1 MLSDKNAVLQVI
13 GSLMKKPSLLS
24 EKDKYNLQPNDFESR
39 FERYIFIAILNS
51 YNNGAQ
57 TLSEIDIDNYL
68 MEHKDQYLLFQQNNG
83 ISYLQDALDMST
95 PENFE
100 YYYNRI
106 KKFNCLK
113 DLKKSGF
120 DISEFYEENELNP
133 KQFEINQRFETLK
146 PKDIFD
152 GLKRRIYK
160 VEGEYVEGD
169 ASVTTD
175 VSVGIDE
182 LLEKLK
188 NSPDA
193 GARFQGKYFNT
204 VTRGARKGKYYLVS
218 LGSGVGK
225 ALPNSSTIPTPNG
238 WRTVKDIQ
246 VGDYLFDAMG
256 KPTKVLGVYPQGEK
270 EVWEVTFKD
279 GRTVK
284 CCGEH
289 LWSYFTDNQSKNQ
302 IIKRNFKTSTTKEL
316 SSMTLQDN
324 NGGYKI
330 FVPMQ
335 KAVEYSEKKHF
346 IPPYAFGLMLGDGS
360 FRFQENQ
367 KAFSYSSEN
376 EILPNE
382 IAILCGWNVKRN
394 SDKNYNWTFSYK
406 EKKNLRQKNVWVQ
419 DILIEHPELIGVKSE
434 DKFIPRNYLEDSVK
448 NRFALLNGLL
458 DSDGSVDEKG
468 RVSLFTISEQ
478 MKNDIVELARSL
490 GFKTHVRIDSHKKT
504 NICYDITI
512 TGTPEDKNKLF
523 RLPRKREKMNNWF
536 MKTNRKESNLGNP
549 IVSIAK
555 LKYSEEMTCFYVDNE
570 EHLFLAEDFCVTH
583 NTRFLVGE
591 ACYLAFPMRYSWET
605 MEWKI
610 TGNAEKT
617 LFIATEQTKE
627 EIQTMIVAYLTGI
640 NEDVILYGH
649 FTKEQQTV
657 IEEAKEVIKK
667 YKDNLMIVQIPMP
680 SVEVVKSVV
689 RQNCIVNDIKNVIFD
704 YIFSNPALLNEF
716 RDLKIR
722 EDVALLMLSTALK
735 DLAVEQDIFM
745 MSATQLNSNQD
756 TNEKGIKN
764 QNSIRGS
771 RAIVDKAD
779 IAMIGTL
786 VPDDQRDQIAPYV
799 AKYGMPT
806 QVFDVYKVRR
816 GKWTNL
822 KIWSNVDLGTCRR
835 SDVFVT
841 DSNIKEIE
849 VPVMEVNF
857 DDNYGQ
863 YDDFVRHLNSSHS
876 LPPRAEQTFSIQQDN
891 DLDSARSES
900 TETEEDEEEMDKQSP
915 YYWEKVVEENNKNG
929 ELFGGLL

>member
-24 EKDKYNLQPNDFESR
+24 EKDKYNLQPSDFESR

-51 YNNGAQ
+51 YTNGAQ
-57 TLSEIDIDNYL
+57 SLSEIDIDNYL

-152 GLKRRIYK
+152 GLKRKIYK
-160 VEGEYVEGD
+160 VEGEYTEGD
-169 ASVTTD
+169 ASITTD
-175 VSVGIDE
+175 VSDGIDE

-204 VTRGARKGKYYLVS
+204 VTRGARKGKYY
-218 LGSGVGK
+218 
-225 ALPNSSTIPTPNG
+225 
-238 WRTVKDIQ
+238 
-246 VGDYLFDAMG
+246 
-256 KPTKVLGVYPQGEK
+256 
-270 EVWEVTFKD
+270 
-279 GRTVK
+279 
-284 CCGEH
+284 
-289 LWSYFTDNQSKNQ
+289 
-302 IIKRNFKTSTTKEL
+302 
-316 SSMTLQDN
+316 
-324 NGGYKI
+324 
-330 FVPMQ
+330 
-335 KAVEYSEKKHF
+335 
-346 IPPYAFGLMLGDGS
+346 
-360 FRFQENQ
+360 
-367 KAFSYSSEN
+367 
-376 EILPNE
+376 
-382 IAILCGWNVKRN
+382 
-394 SDKNYNWTFSYK
+394 
-406 EKKNLRQKNVWVQ
+406 
-419 DILIEHPELIGVKSE
+419 
-434 DKFIPRNYLEDSVK
+434 
-448 NRFALLNGLL
+448 
-458 DSDGSVDEKG
+458 
-468 RVSLFTISEQ
+468 
-478 MKNDIVELARSL
+478 
-490 GFKTHVRIDSHKKT
+490 
-504 NICYDITI
+504 
-512 TGTPEDKNKLF
+512 
-523 RLPRKREKMNNWF
+523 
-536 MKTNRKESNLGNP
+536 
-549 IVSIAK
+549 IVSFPSGGGK
-555 LKYSEEMTCFYVDNE
+555 
-570 EHLFLAEDFCVTH
+570 
-583 NTRFLVGE
+583 TRLLLGE
-591 ACYLAFPMRYSWET
+591 ACYLAFPMRFSWET

-617 LFIATEQTKE
+617 LFIATEQAKE
-627 EIQTMIVAYLTGI
+627 EIQTMVVAYLTGI

-649 FTKEQQTV
+649 FTKEQQT
-657 IEEAKEVIKK
+657 IIDQAKEVIKK
-667 YKDNLMIVQIPMP
+667 YKNNLMIVQIPMP
-680 SVEVVKSVV
+680 SVEIVKSVI
-689 RQNCIVNDIKNVIFD
+689 RQNCIVNDTKNVFFD

-716 RDLKIR
+716 RDLRIR

-735 DLAVEQDIFM
+735 DLAVEQDVFM
-745 MSATQLNSNQD
+745 MSATQLNSSQD

-771 RAIVDKAD
+771 KSIVDKAD
-779 IAMIGTL
+779 IAMIGGL

-806 QVFDVYKVRR
+806 QVYDVYKVRR

-849 VPVMEVNF
+849 VPIMEVNF

-863 YDDFVRHLNSSHS
+863 YDEFVHYLNSSRPLS
-876 LPPRAEQTFSIQQDN
+876 PRADQTFSIQQDS
-891 DLDSARSES
+891 DLDSAHSES

-915 YYWEKVVEENNKNG
+915 YYWEKVVEENNKKG
-929 ELFGGLL
+929 DLFGGLL

>member
-1 MLSDKNAVLQVI
+1 MLSDKNAILQVI

-24 EKDKYNLQPNDFESR
+24 EKDKYNLQPSDFESR

-51 YNNGAQ
+51 YTNGAQ
-57 TLSEIDIDNYL
+57 SLSEIDIDNYL

-133 KQFEINQRFETLK
+133 RQFEINQRFETLK

-152 GLKRRIYK
+152 SLKRRIYK

-204 VTRGARKGKYYLVS
+204 VTRGARKGKYY
-218 LGSGVGK
+218 
-225 ALPNSSTIPTPNG
+225 
-238 WRTVKDIQ
+238 
-246 VGDYLFDAMG
+246 
-256 KPTKVLGVYPQGEK
+256 
-270 EVWEVTFKD
+270 
-279 GRTVK
+279 
-284 CCGEH
+284 
-289 LWSYFTDNQSKNQ
+289 
-302 IIKRNFKTSTTKEL
+302 
-316 SSMTLQDN
+316 
-324 NGGYKI
+324 
-330 FVPMQ
+330 
-335 KAVEYSEKKHF
+335 
-346 IPPYAFGLMLGDGS
+346 
-360 FRFQENQ
+360 
-367 KAFSYSSEN
+367 
-376 EILPNE
+376 
-382 IAILCGWNVKRN
+382 
-394 SDKNYNWTFSYK
+394 
-406 EKKNLRQKNVWVQ
+406 
-419 DILIEHPELIGVKSE
+419 
-434 DKFIPRNYLEDSVK
+434 
-448 NRFALLNGLL
+448 
-458 DSDGSVDEKG
+458 
-468 RVSLFTISEQ
+468 
-478 MKNDIVELARSL
+478 
-490 GFKTHVRIDSHKKT
+490 
-504 NICYDITI
+504 
-512 TGTPEDKNKLF
+512 
-523 RLPRKREKMNNWF
+523 
-536 MKTNRKESNLGNP
+536 
-549 IVSIAK
+549 IVSFPSGGGK
-555 LKYSEEMTCFYVDNE
+555 
-570 EHLFLAEDFCVTH
+570 
-583 NTRFLVGE
+583 TRLLLGE

-617 LFIATEQTKE
+617 LFIATEQAKE
-627 EIQTMIVAYLTGI
+627 EIQTMVVAYLTGI

-649 FTKEQQTV
+649 FTKEQQT
-657 IEEAKEVIKK
+657 IIDQAKEVIKK
-667 YKDNLMIVQIPMP
+667 YKNNLMIVQIPMP
-680 SVEVVKSVV
+680 SVEIVKSVI
-689 RQNCIVNDIKNVIFD
+689 RQNCIVNDTKNVFFD

-716 RDLKIR
+716 RDLRIR

-735 DLAVEQDIFM
+735 DLAVEQDVFM
-745 MSATQLNSNQD
+745 MSATQLNSSQD

-771 RAIVDKAD
+771 KSIVDKAD
-779 IAMIGTL
+779 IAMIGGL

-806 QVFDVYKVRR
+806 QVYDVYKVRR

-849 VPVMEVNF
+849 VPIMEVNF

-863 YDDFVRHLNSSHS
+863 YDEFVHYLNSSRS
-876 LPPRAEQTFSIQQDN
+876 LPSRADQTFSIQQDSV
-891 DLDSARSES
+891 LDSAHSES

-915 YYWEKVVEENNKNG
+915 YYWEKVVEENNKKG
-929 ELFGGLL
+929 DLFGGLL

>member
-24 EKDKYNLQPNDFESR
+24 EKDKYNLQPSDFESR

-51 YNNGAQ
+51 YTNGAQ
-57 TLSEIDIDNYL
+57 SLSEIDIDNYL

-152 GLKRRIYK
+152 GLKRKIYK
-160 VEGEYVEGD
+160 VEGEYTEGD
-169 ASVTTD
+169 ASITTD
-175 VSVGIDE
+175 ISDGIDE

-204 VTRGARKGKYYLVS
+204 VTRGARKGKYY
-218 LGSGVGK
+218 
-225 ALPNSSTIPTPNG
+225 
-238 WRTVKDIQ
+238 
-246 VGDYLFDAMG
+246 
-256 KPTKVLGVYPQGEK
+256 
-270 EVWEVTFKD
+270 
-279 GRTVK
+279 
-284 CCGEH
+284 
-289 LWSYFTDNQSKNQ
+289 
-302 IIKRNFKTSTTKEL
+302 
-316 SSMTLQDN
+316 
-324 NGGYKI
+324 
-330 FVPMQ
+330 
-335 KAVEYSEKKHF
+335 
-346 IPPYAFGLMLGDGS
+346 
-360 FRFQENQ
+360 
-367 KAFSYSSEN
+367 
-376 EILPNE
+376 
-382 IAILCGWNVKRN
+382 
-394 SDKNYNWTFSYK
+394 
-406 EKKNLRQKNVWVQ
+406 
-419 DILIEHPELIGVKSE
+419 
-434 DKFIPRNYLEDSVK
+434 
-448 NRFALLNGLL
+448 
-458 DSDGSVDEKG
+458 
-468 RVSLFTISEQ
+468 
-478 MKNDIVELARSL
+478 
-490 GFKTHVRIDSHKKT
+490 
-504 NICYDITI
+504 
-512 TGTPEDKNKLF
+512 
-523 RLPRKREKMNNWF
+523 
-536 MKTNRKESNLGNP
+536 
-549 IVSIAK
+549 IVSFPSGGGK
-555 LKYSEEMTCFYVDNE
+555 
-570 EHLFLAEDFCVTH
+570 
-583 NTRFLVGE
+583 TRLLLGE
-591 ACYLAFPMRYSWET
+591 ACYLAFPMRFSWET

-617 LFIATEQTKE
+617 LFIATEQAKE
-627 EIQTMIVAYLTGI
+627 EIQTMVVAYLTGI

-649 FTKEQQTV
+649 FTKEQQT
-657 IEEAKEVIKK
+657 IIDQAKEVIKK
-667 YKDNLMIVQIPMP
+667 YKNNLMIVQIPMP
-680 SVEVVKSVV
+680 SVEIVKSVI
-689 RQNCIVNDIKNVIFD
+689 RQNCIVNDTKNVFFD

-716 RDLKIR
+716 RDLRIR

-735 DLAVEQDIFM
+735 DLAVEQDVFM
-745 MSATQLNSNQD
+745 MSATQLNSSQD

-771 RAIVDKAD
+771 KSIVDKAD
-779 IAMIGTL
+779 IAMIGGL

-806 QVFDVYKVRR
+806 QVYDVYKVRR

-849 VPVMEVNF
+849 VPIMEVNF

-863 YDDFVRHLNSSHS
+863 YDEFVHHLNSSRS
-876 LPPRAEQTFSIQQDN
+876 LPSRADQTFSIQQDSG
-891 DLDSARSES
+891 LDSARSES

-915 YYWEKVVEENNKNG
+915 YYWEKVVEENNKKG
-929 ELFGGLL
+929 DLFGGLL

>member
-51 YNNGAQ
+51 YTNGAQ

-169 ASVTTD
+169 ASITTD

-218 LGSGVGK
+218 FPSGGGK
-225 ALPNSSTIPTPNG
+225 T
-238 WRTVKDIQ
+238 R
-246 VGDYLFDAMG
+246 
-256 KPTKVLGVYPQGEK
+256 
-270 EVWEVTFKD
+270 
-279 GRTVK
+279 
-284 CCGEH
+284 
-289 LWSYFTDNQSKNQ
+289 
-302 IIKRNFKTSTTKEL
+302 
-316 SSMTLQDN
+316 
-324 NGGYKI
+324 
-330 FVPMQ
+330 
-335 KAVEYSEKKHF
+335 
-346 IPPYAFGLMLGDGS
+346 
-360 FRFQENQ
+360 
-367 KAFSYSSEN
+367 
-376 EILPNE
+376 
-382 IAILCGWNVKRN
+382 
-394 SDKNYNWTFSYK
+394 
-406 EKKNLRQKNVWVQ
+406 
-419 DILIEHPELIGVKSE
+419 
-434 DKFIPRNYLEDSVK
+434 
-448 NRFALLNGLL
+448 LLL
-458 DSDGSVDEKG
+458 
-468 RVSLFTISEQ
+468 
-478 MKNDIVELARSL
+478 
-490 GFKTHVRIDSHKKT
+490 
-504 NICYDITI
+504 
-512 TGTPEDKNKLF
+512 
-523 RLPRKREKMNNWF
+523 
-536 MKTNRKESNLGNP
+536 
-549 IVSIAK
+549 
-555 LKYSEEMTCFYVDNE
+555 
-570 EHLFLAEDFCVTH
+570 
-583 NTRFLVGE
+583 GE

-649 FTKEQQTV
+649 FTKEQQT
-657 IEEAKEVIKK
+657 IIDQAKEVIKK
-667 YKDNLMIVQIPMP
+667 YKNNLMIVQIPMP
-680 SVEVVKSVV
+680 SVEIVKSVV
-689 RQNCIVNDIKNVIFD
+689 RQNCIVNDIKNVFFD

-735 DLAVEQDIFM
+735 DLAVEQDVFM
-745 MSATQLNSNQD
+745 MSATQLNSSQD

-771 RAIVDKAD
+771 KSIVDKAD
-779 IAMIGTL
+779 IAMIGGL

-806 QVFDVYKVRR
+806 QVYDVYKVRR

-841 DSNIKEIE
+841 DSSIKEIE
-849 VPVMEVNF
+849 VPIMEVNF

-863 YDDFVRHLNSSHS
+863 YDEFVHHLNSSRS
-876 LPPRAEQTFSIQQDN
+876 LSPRADQTFSIQQN
-891 DLDSARSES
+891 NVLDSAHSES

-929 ELFGGLL
+929 VLFGGLL

>member
-1 MLSDKNAVLQVI
+1 
-13 GSLMKKPSLLS
+13 MKKPSLLS
-24 EKDKYNLQPNDFESR
+24 EKDKYNLQPSDFESR

-51 YNNGAQ
+51 YTNGAQ
-57 TLSEIDIDNYL
+57 SLSEIDIDNYL

-133 KQFEINQRFETLK
+133 RQFEINQRFETLK

-204 VTRGARKGKYYLVS
+204 VTRGARKGKYY
-218 LGSGVGK
+218 
-225 ALPNSSTIPTPNG
+225 
-238 WRTVKDIQ
+238 
-246 VGDYLFDAMG
+246 
-256 KPTKVLGVYPQGEK
+256 
-270 EVWEVTFKD
+270 
-279 GRTVK
+279 
-284 CCGEH
+284 
-289 LWSYFTDNQSKNQ
+289 
-302 IIKRNFKTSTTKEL
+302 
-316 SSMTLQDN
+316 
-324 NGGYKI
+324 
-330 FVPMQ
+330 
-335 KAVEYSEKKHF
+335 
-346 IPPYAFGLMLGDGS
+346 
-360 FRFQENQ
+360 
-367 KAFSYSSEN
+367 
-376 EILPNE
+376 
-382 IAILCGWNVKRN
+382 
-394 SDKNYNWTFSYK
+394 
-406 EKKNLRQKNVWVQ
+406 
-419 DILIEHPELIGVKSE
+419 
-434 DKFIPRNYLEDSVK
+434 
-448 NRFALLNGLL
+448 
-458 DSDGSVDEKG
+458 
-468 RVSLFTISEQ
+468 
-478 MKNDIVELARSL
+478 
-490 GFKTHVRIDSHKKT
+490 
-504 NICYDITI
+504 
-512 TGTPEDKNKLF
+512 
-523 RLPRKREKMNNWF
+523 
-536 MKTNRKESNLGNP
+536 
-549 IVSIAK
+549 IVSFPSGGGK
-555 LKYSEEMTCFYVDNE
+555 
-570 EHLFLAEDFCVTH
+570 
-583 NTRFLVGE
+583 TRLLLGE

-617 LFIATEQTKE
+617 LFIATEQAKE
-627 EIQTMIVAYLTGI
+627 EIQTMVVAYLTGI

-649 FTKEQQTV
+649 FTKEQQT
-657 IEEAKEVIKK
+657 IIDQAKEVIKK
-667 YKDNLMIVQIPMP
+667 YKNNLMIVQIPMP
-680 SVEVVKSVV
+680 SVEIVKSVI
-689 RQNCIVNDIKNVIFD
+689 RQNCIVNDTKNVFFD

-716 RDLKIR
+716 RDLRIR

-735 DLAVEQDIFM
+735 DLAVEQDVFM
-745 MSATQLNSNQD
+745 MSATQLNSSQD

-771 RAIVDKAD
+771 KSIVDKAD
-779 IAMIGTL
+779 IAMIGGL

-806 QVFDVYKVRR
+806 QVYDVYKVRR

-849 VPVMEVNF
+849 VPIMEVNF

-863 YDDFVRHLNSSHS
+863 YDEFVHHLNSSRS
-876 LPPRAEQTFSIQQDN
+876 LPSRADQTFSIQQDS

-915 YYWEKVVEENNKNG
+915 YYWEKVVEENNKKG
-929 ELFGGLL
+929 DLFGGLL

>member
-1 MLSDKNAVLQVI
+1 
-13 GSLMKKPSLLS
+13 MKKPSLLS
-24 EKDKYNLQPNDFESR
+24 EKDKYNLQPSDFESR

-51 YNNGAQ
+51 YTNGAQ
-57 TLSEIDIDNYL
+57 SLSEIDIDNYL

-133 KQFEINQRFETLK
+133 RQFEINQRFETLK

-152 GLKRRIYK
+152 SLKRRIYK

-169 ASVTTD
+169 ASITTD

-204 VTRGARKGKYYLVS
+204 VTRGARKGKYY
-218 LGSGVGK
+218 
-225 ALPNSSTIPTPNG
+225 
-238 WRTVKDIQ
+238 
-246 VGDYLFDAMG
+246 
-256 KPTKVLGVYPQGEK
+256 
-270 EVWEVTFKD
+270 
-279 GRTVK
+279 
-284 CCGEH
+284 
-289 LWSYFTDNQSKNQ
+289 
-302 IIKRNFKTSTTKEL
+302 
-316 SSMTLQDN
+316 
-324 NGGYKI
+324 
-330 FVPMQ
+330 
-335 KAVEYSEKKHF
+335 
-346 IPPYAFGLMLGDGS
+346 
-360 FRFQENQ
+360 
-367 KAFSYSSEN
+367 
-376 EILPNE
+376 
-382 IAILCGWNVKRN
+382 
-394 SDKNYNWTFSYK
+394 
-406 EKKNLRQKNVWVQ
+406 
-419 DILIEHPELIGVKSE
+419 
-434 DKFIPRNYLEDSVK
+434 
-448 NRFALLNGLL
+448 
-458 DSDGSVDEKG
+458 
-468 RVSLFTISEQ
+468 
-478 MKNDIVELARSL
+478 
-490 GFKTHVRIDSHKKT
+490 
-504 NICYDITI
+504 
-512 TGTPEDKNKLF
+512 
-523 RLPRKREKMNNWF
+523 
-536 MKTNRKESNLGNP
+536 
-549 IVSIAK
+549 IVSFPSGGGK
-555 LKYSEEMTCFYVDNE
+555 
-570 EHLFLAEDFCVTH
+570 
-583 NTRFLVGE
+583 TRLLLGE

-617 LFIATEQTKE
+617 LFIATEQAKE
-627 EIQTMIVAYLTGI
+627 EIQTMVVAYLTGI

-649 FTKEQQTV
+649 FTKEQQT
-657 IEEAKEVIKK
+657 IIDQAKEVIKK
-667 YKDNLMIVQIPMP
+667 YKNNLMIVQIPMP
-680 SVEVVKSVV
+680 SVEIVKSVI
-689 RQNCIVNDIKNVIFD
+689 RQNCIVNDTKNVFFD

-716 RDLKIR
+716 RDLRIR

-735 DLAVEQDIFM
+735 DLAVEQDVFM
-745 MSATQLNSNQD
+745 MSATQLNSSQD

-771 RAIVDKAD
+771 KSIVDKAD
-779 IAMIGTL
+779 IAMIGGL

-806 QVFDVYKVRR
+806 QVYDVYKVRR

-849 VPVMEVNF
+849 VPIMEVNF

-863 YDDFVRHLNSSHS
+863 YDEFVHHLNSSRS
-876 LPPRAEQTFSIQQDN
+876 LPSRADQTFSIQQDSG
-891 DLDSARSES
+891 LDSARSES
-900 TETEEDEEEMDKQSP
+900 TEIEEDEEEMDKQSP
-915 YYWEKVVEENNKNG
+915 YYWEKVVEENNKKG
-929 ELFGGLL
+929 DLFGGLL

>member
-1 MLSDKNAVLQVI
+1 
-13 GSLMKKPSLLS
+13 MKKPSLLS
-24 EKDKYNLQPNDFESR
+24 EKDKYNLQPSDFESR

-51 YNNGAQ
+51 YTNGAQ
-57 TLSEIDIDNYL
+57 SLSEIDIDNYL

-133 KQFEINQRFETLK
+133 RQFEINQRFETLK

-152 GLKRRIYK
+152 GLKRKIYK
-160 VEGEYVEGD
+160 VEGEYTEGD
-169 ASVTTD
+169 ASITTD

-204 VTRGARKGKYYLVS
+204 VTRGARKGKYY
-218 LGSGVGK
+218 
-225 ALPNSSTIPTPNG
+225 
-238 WRTVKDIQ
+238 
-246 VGDYLFDAMG
+246 
-256 KPTKVLGVYPQGEK
+256 
-270 EVWEVTFKD
+270 
-279 GRTVK
+279 
-284 CCGEH
+284 
-289 LWSYFTDNQSKNQ
+289 
-302 IIKRNFKTSTTKEL
+302 
-316 SSMTLQDN
+316 
-324 NGGYKI
+324 
-330 FVPMQ
+330 
-335 KAVEYSEKKHF
+335 
-346 IPPYAFGLMLGDGS
+346 
-360 FRFQENQ
+360 
-367 KAFSYSSEN
+367 
-376 EILPNE
+376 
-382 IAILCGWNVKRN
+382 
-394 SDKNYNWTFSYK
+394 
-406 EKKNLRQKNVWVQ
+406 
-419 DILIEHPELIGVKSE
+419 
-434 DKFIPRNYLEDSVK
+434 
-448 NRFALLNGLL
+448 
-458 DSDGSVDEKG
+458 
-468 RVSLFTISEQ
+468 
-478 MKNDIVELARSL
+478 
-490 GFKTHVRIDSHKKT
+490 
-504 NICYDITI
+504 
-512 TGTPEDKNKLF
+512 
-523 RLPRKREKMNNWF
+523 
-536 MKTNRKESNLGNP
+536 
-549 IVSIAK
+549 IVSFPSGGGK
-555 LKYSEEMTCFYVDNE
+555 
-570 EHLFLAEDFCVTH
+570 
-583 NTRFLVGE
+583 TRLLLGE

-617 LFIATEQTKE
+617 LFIATEQAKE
-627 EIQTMIVAYLTGI
+627 EIQTMVVAYLTGI

-649 FTKEQQTV
+649 FTKEQQT
-657 IEEAKEVIKK
+657 IIDQAKEVIKK
-667 YKDNLMIVQIPMP
+667 YKNNLMIVQIPMP
-680 SVEVVKSVV
+680 SVEIVKSVI
-689 RQNCIVNDIKNVIFD
+689 RQNCIINDTKNVFFD

-716 RDLKIR
+716 RDLRIR

-735 DLAVEQDIFM
+735 DLAVEQDVFM
-745 MSATQLNSNQD
+745 MSATQLNSSQD

-771 RAIVDKAD
+771 KSIVDKAD
-779 IAMIGTL
+779 IAMIGGL

-806 QVFDVYKVRR
+806 QVYDVYKVRR

-849 VPVMEVNF
+849 VPIMEVNF

-863 YDDFVRHLNSSHS
+863 YDEFVHHLNSSRS
-876 LPPRAEQTFSIQQDN
+876 LPSRADQTFSIQQDS

-915 YYWEKVVEENNKNG
+915 YYWEKVVEENNKKG
-929 ELFGGLL
+929 DLFGGLL

>member
-100 YYYNRI
+100 YYYNRL

-169 ASVTTD
+169 ASITTD

-218 LGSGVGK
+218 FPSGGGK
-225 ALPNSSTIPTPNG
+225 T
-238 WRTVKDIQ
+238 R
-246 VGDYLFDAMG
+246 
-256 KPTKVLGVYPQGEK
+256 
-270 EVWEVTFKD
+270 
-279 GRTVK
+279 
-284 CCGEH
+284 
-289 LWSYFTDNQSKNQ
+289 
-302 IIKRNFKTSTTKEL
+302 
-316 SSMTLQDN
+316 
-324 NGGYKI
+324 
-330 FVPMQ
+330 
-335 KAVEYSEKKHF
+335 
-346 IPPYAFGLMLGDGS
+346 
-360 FRFQENQ
+360 
-367 KAFSYSSEN
+367 
-376 EILPNE
+376 
-382 IAILCGWNVKRN
+382 
-394 SDKNYNWTFSYK
+394 
-406 EKKNLRQKNVWVQ
+406 
-419 DILIEHPELIGVKSE
+419 
-434 DKFIPRNYLEDSVK
+434 
-448 NRFALLNGLL
+448 LLL
-458 DSDGSVDEKG
+458 
-468 RVSLFTISEQ
+468 
-478 MKNDIVELARSL
+478 
-490 GFKTHVRIDSHKKT
+490 
-504 NICYDITI
+504 
-512 TGTPEDKNKLF
+512 
-523 RLPRKREKMNNWF
+523 
-536 MKTNRKESNLGNP
+536 
-549 IVSIAK
+549 
-555 LKYSEEMTCFYVDNE
+555 
-570 EHLFLAEDFCVTH
+570 
-583 NTRFLVGE
+583 GE

-610 TGNAEKT
+610 TGNSEKT

-649 FTKEQQTV
+649 FTKEQQTI

-667 YKDNLMIVQIPMP
+667 YKNNLMIVQIPMP
-680 SVEVVKSVV
+680 SVEIVKSVV
-689 RQNCIVNDIKNVIFD
+689 RQNCIINDIKNVFFD

-735 DLAVEQDIFM
+735 DLAVEQDVFM
-745 MSATQLNSNQD
+745 MSATQLNSSQD

-771 RAIVDKAD
+771 KSIVDKAD
-779 IAMIGTL
+779 IAMIGGL

-806 QVFDVYKVRR
+806 QVYDVYKVRR

-863 YDDFVRHLNSSHS
+863 YDDFVRHVNSSHT
-876 LPPRAEQTFSIQQDN
+876 LPPRAEQSFSIQQDSN
-891 DLDSARSES
+891 LDSAHDES
-900 TETEEDEEEMDKQSP
+900 TETEDNEEEMDKQSP

>member
-169 ASVTTD
+169 ASITTD

-204 VTRGARKGKYYLVS
+204 VTRGARKGKYY
-218 LGSGVGK
+218 
-225 ALPNSSTIPTPNG
+225 
-238 WRTVKDIQ
+238 
-246 VGDYLFDAMG
+246 
-256 KPTKVLGVYPQGEK
+256 
-270 EVWEVTFKD
+270 
-279 GRTVK
+279 
-284 CCGEH
+284 
-289 LWSYFTDNQSKNQ
+289 
-302 IIKRNFKTSTTKEL
+302 
-316 SSMTLQDN
+316 
-324 NGGYKI
+324 
-330 FVPMQ
+330 
-335 KAVEYSEKKHF
+335 
-346 IPPYAFGLMLGDGS
+346 
-360 FRFQENQ
+360 
-367 KAFSYSSEN
+367 
-376 EILPNE
+376 
-382 IAILCGWNVKRN
+382 
-394 SDKNYNWTFSYK
+394 
-406 EKKNLRQKNVWVQ
+406 
-419 DILIEHPELIGVKSE
+419 
-434 DKFIPRNYLEDSVK
+434 
-448 NRFALLNGLL
+448 
-458 DSDGSVDEKG
+458 
-468 RVSLFTISEQ
+468 
-478 MKNDIVELARSL
+478 
-490 GFKTHVRIDSHKKT
+490 
-504 NICYDITI
+504 
-512 TGTPEDKNKLF
+512 
-523 RLPRKREKMNNWF
+523 
-536 MKTNRKESNLGNP
+536 
-549 IVSIAK
+549 IVSFPSGGGK
-555 LKYSEEMTCFYVDNE
+555 
-570 EHLFLAEDFCVTH
+570 
-583 NTRFLVGE
+583 TRLLLGE

-610 TGNAEKT
+610 TGNSEKT

-649 FTKEQQTV
+649 FTKEQQTI

-667 YKDNLMIVQIPMP
+667 YKNNLMIVQIPMP
-680 SVEVVKSVV
+680 SVEIVKSVV
-689 RQNCIVNDIKNVIFD
+689 RQNCIINDIKNVFFD

-735 DLAVEQDIFM
+735 DLAVEQDVFM
-745 MSATQLNSNQD
+745 MSATQLNSSQD

-771 RAIVDKAD
+771 KSIVDKAD
-779 IAMIGTL
+779 IAMIGGL

-806 QVFDVYKVRR
+806 QVYDVYKVRR

-863 YDDFVRHLNSSHS
+863 YDDFVRHLNSNHS
-876 LPPRAEQTFSIQQDN
+876 LPSRAEQTFSIQQDN
-891 DLDSARSES
+891 DLDSAHDES
-900 TETEEDEEEMDKQSP
+900 IETEDNEEEMDKQSP

>member
-51 YNNGAQ
+51 YTNGAQ

-169 ASVTTD
+169 ASITTD

-218 LGSGVGK
+218 FPSGGGK
-225 ALPNSSTIPTPNG
+225 T
-238 WRTVKDIQ
+238 R
-246 VGDYLFDAMG
+246 
-256 KPTKVLGVYPQGEK
+256 
-270 EVWEVTFKD
+270 
-279 GRTVK
+279 
-284 CCGEH
+284 
-289 LWSYFTDNQSKNQ
+289 
-302 IIKRNFKTSTTKEL
+302 
-316 SSMTLQDN
+316 
-324 NGGYKI
+324 
-330 FVPMQ
+330 
-335 KAVEYSEKKHF
+335 
-346 IPPYAFGLMLGDGS
+346 
-360 FRFQENQ
+360 
-367 KAFSYSSEN
+367 
-376 EILPNE
+376 
-382 IAILCGWNVKRN
+382 
-394 SDKNYNWTFSYK
+394 
-406 EKKNLRQKNVWVQ
+406 
-419 DILIEHPELIGVKSE
+419 
-434 DKFIPRNYLEDSVK
+434 
-448 NRFALLNGLL
+448 LLL
-458 DSDGSVDEKG
+458 
-468 RVSLFTISEQ
+468 
-478 MKNDIVELARSL
+478 
-490 GFKTHVRIDSHKKT
+490 
-504 NICYDITI
+504 
-512 TGTPEDKNKLF
+512 
-523 RLPRKREKMNNWF
+523 
-536 MKTNRKESNLGNP
+536 
-549 IVSIAK
+549 
-555 LKYSEEMTCFYVDNE
+555 
-570 EHLFLAEDFCVTH
+570 
-583 NTRFLVGE
+583 GE

-649 FTKEQQTV
+649 FTKEQQT
-657 IEEAKEVIKK
+657 IIDQAKEVIKK
-667 YKDNLMIVQIPMP
+667 YKNNLMIVQIPMP
-680 SVEVVKSVV
+680 SVEIVKSVV
-689 RQNCIVNDIKNVIFD
+689 RQNCIVNDIKNVFFD

-745 MSATQLNSNQD
+745 MSATQLNSSQD

-771 RAIVDKAD
+771 KSIVDKAD
-779 IAMIGTL
+779 IAMIGGL

-806 QVFDVYKVRR
+806 QVYDVYKVRR

-841 DSNIKEIE
+841 DSSIKEIE
-849 VPVMEVNF
+849 VPIMEVNF

-863 YDDFVRHLNSSHS
+863 YDEFVHHLNSSRS
-876 LPPRAEQTFSIQQDN
+876 LSPRADQTFSIQQDN
-891 DLDSARSES
+891 VLDSAHSES

-929 ELFGGLL
+929 VLFGGLL

>member
-1 MLSDKNAVLQVI
+1 
-13 GSLMKKPSLLS
+13 MKKPSLLS
-24 EKDKYNLQPNDFESR
+24 EKDKYNLQPSDFESR

-51 YNNGAQ
+51 YTNGAQ
-57 TLSEIDIDNYL
+57 SLSEIDIDNYL

-169 ASVTTD
+169 ASITTD

-204 VTRGARKGKYYLVS
+204 VTRGARKGKYY
-218 LGSGVGK
+218 
-225 ALPNSSTIPTPNG
+225 
-238 WRTVKDIQ
+238 
-246 VGDYLFDAMG
+246 
-256 KPTKVLGVYPQGEK
+256 
-270 EVWEVTFKD
+270 
-279 GRTVK
+279 
-284 CCGEH
+284 
-289 LWSYFTDNQSKNQ
+289 
-302 IIKRNFKTSTTKEL
+302 
-316 SSMTLQDN
+316 
-324 NGGYKI
+324 
-330 FVPMQ
+330 
-335 KAVEYSEKKHF
+335 
-346 IPPYAFGLMLGDGS
+346 
-360 FRFQENQ
+360 
-367 KAFSYSSEN
+367 
-376 EILPNE
+376 
-382 IAILCGWNVKRN
+382 
-394 SDKNYNWTFSYK
+394 
-406 EKKNLRQKNVWVQ
+406 
-419 DILIEHPELIGVKSE
+419 
-434 DKFIPRNYLEDSVK
+434 
-448 NRFALLNGLL
+448 
-458 DSDGSVDEKG
+458 
-468 RVSLFTISEQ
+468 
-478 MKNDIVELARSL
+478 
-490 GFKTHVRIDSHKKT
+490 
-504 NICYDITI
+504 
-512 TGTPEDKNKLF
+512 
-523 RLPRKREKMNNWF
+523 
-536 MKTNRKESNLGNP
+536 
-549 IVSIAK
+549 IVSFPSGGGK
-555 LKYSEEMTCFYVDNE
+555 
-570 EHLFLAEDFCVTH
+570 
-583 NTRFLVGE
+583 TRLLLGE

-617 LFIATEQTKE
+617 LFIATEQAKE
-627 EIQTMIVAYLTGI
+627 EIQTMVVAYLTGI

-649 FTKEQQTV
+649 FTKEQQT
-657 IEEAKEVIKK
+657 IIDQAKEVIKK
-667 YKDNLMIVQIPMP
+667 YKNNLMIVQIPMP
-680 SVEVVKSVV
+680 SVEIVKSVI
-689 RQNCIVNDIKNVIFD
+689 RQNCIVNDTKNVFFD

-716 RDLKIR
+716 RDLRIR

-735 DLAVEQDIFM
+735 DLAVEQDVFM
-745 MSATQLNSNQD
+745 MSATQLNSSQD

-771 RAIVDKAD
+771 KSIVDKAD
-779 IAMIGTL
+779 IAMIGGL

-806 QVFDVYKVRR
+806 QVYDVYKVRR

-849 VPVMEVNF
+849 VPIMEVNF

-863 YDDFVRHLNSSHS
+863 YDDFVHHLNSSRS
-876 LPPRAEQTFSIQQDN
+876 LPSRADQTFSIQQDN
-891 DLDSARSES
+891 NLNSARSES

-915 YYWEKVVEENNKNG
+915 YYWEKVVEENNKKG
-929 ELFGGLL
+929 DLFGGLL

>member
-1 MLSDKNAVLQVI
+1 MLSDKNAILQVI

-24 EKDKYNLQPNDFESR
+24 EKDKYNLQPSDFESR

-51 YNNGAQ
+51 YTNGAQ
-57 TLSEIDIDNYL
+57 SLSEIDIDNYL

-106 KKFNCLK
+106 KKFNCLR

-204 VTRGARKGKYYLVS
+204 VTRGARKGKYY
-218 LGSGVGK
+218 
-225 ALPNSSTIPTPNG
+225 
-238 WRTVKDIQ
+238 
-246 VGDYLFDAMG
+246 
-256 KPTKVLGVYPQGEK
+256 
-270 EVWEVTFKD
+270 
-279 GRTVK
+279 
-284 CCGEH
+284 
-289 LWSYFTDNQSKNQ
+289 
-302 IIKRNFKTSTTKEL
+302 
-316 SSMTLQDN
+316 
-324 NGGYKI
+324 
-330 FVPMQ
+330 
-335 KAVEYSEKKHF
+335 
-346 IPPYAFGLMLGDGS
+346 
-360 FRFQENQ
+360 
-367 KAFSYSSEN
+367 
-376 EILPNE
+376 
-382 IAILCGWNVKRN
+382 
-394 SDKNYNWTFSYK
+394 
-406 EKKNLRQKNVWVQ
+406 
-419 DILIEHPELIGVKSE
+419 
-434 DKFIPRNYLEDSVK
+434 
-448 NRFALLNGLL
+448 
-458 DSDGSVDEKG
+458 
-468 RVSLFTISEQ
+468 
-478 MKNDIVELARSL
+478 
-490 GFKTHVRIDSHKKT
+490 
-504 NICYDITI
+504 
-512 TGTPEDKNKLF
+512 
-523 RLPRKREKMNNWF
+523 
-536 MKTNRKESNLGNP
+536 
-549 IVSIAK
+549 IVSFPSGGGK
-555 LKYSEEMTCFYVDNE
+555 
-570 EHLFLAEDFCVTH
+570 
-583 NTRFLVGE
+583 TRLLLGE

-617 LFIATEQTKE
+617 LFIATEQAKE
-627 EIQTMIVAYLTGI
+627 EIQTMVVAYLTGI

-649 FTKEQQTV
+649 FTKEQQT
-657 IEEAKEVIKK
+657 IIDQAKEVIKK

-680 SVEVVKSVV
+680 SVEIVKSVI
-689 RQNCIVNDIKNVIFD
+689 RQNCIVNDTKNVFFD

-716 RDLKIR
+716 RDLRIR

-735 DLAVEQDIFM
+735 DLAVEQDVFM
-745 MSATQLNSNQD
+745 MSATQLNSSQD

-771 RAIVDKAD
+771 KSIVDKAD
-779 IAMIGTL
+779 IAMIGGL

-806 QVFDVYKVRR
+806 QVYDVYKVRR

-849 VPVMEVNF
+849 VPIMEVNF

-863 YDDFVRHLNSSHS
+863 YDEFVHHLNSSRS
-876 LPPRAEQTFSIQQDN
+876 LPSRADQTFSIQQDS
-891 DLDSARSES
+891 DLDSAHSES

-915 YYWEKVVEENNKNG
+915 YYWEKVVEENNKKG
-929 ELFGGLL
+929 DLFGGLL

>member
-24 EKDKYNLQPNDFESR
+24 EKDKYNLQPSDFESR

-51 YNNGAQ
+51 YTNGAQ
-57 TLSEIDIDNYL
+57 SLSEIDIDNYL

-133 KQFEINQRFETLK
+133 RQFEINQRFETLK

-152 GLKRRIYK
+152 SLKRKIYK
-160 VEGEYVEGD
+160 VEGEYTEGD
-169 ASVTTD
+169 ASITTD
-175 VSVGIDE
+175 ISVGIDE

-204 VTRGARKGKYYLVS
+204 VTRGARKGKYY
-218 LGSGVGK
+218 
-225 ALPNSSTIPTPNG
+225 
-238 WRTVKDIQ
+238 
-246 VGDYLFDAMG
+246 
-256 KPTKVLGVYPQGEK
+256 
-270 EVWEVTFKD
+270 
-279 GRTVK
+279 
-284 CCGEH
+284 
-289 LWSYFTDNQSKNQ
+289 
-302 IIKRNFKTSTTKEL
+302 
-316 SSMTLQDN
+316 
-324 NGGYKI
+324 
-330 FVPMQ
+330 
-335 KAVEYSEKKHF
+335 
-346 IPPYAFGLMLGDGS
+346 
-360 FRFQENQ
+360 
-367 KAFSYSSEN
+367 
-376 EILPNE
+376 
-382 IAILCGWNVKRN
+382 
-394 SDKNYNWTFSYK
+394 
-406 EKKNLRQKNVWVQ
+406 
-419 DILIEHPELIGVKSE
+419 
-434 DKFIPRNYLEDSVK
+434 
-448 NRFALLNGLL
+448 
-458 DSDGSVDEKG
+458 
-468 RVSLFTISEQ
+468 
-478 MKNDIVELARSL
+478 
-490 GFKTHVRIDSHKKT
+490 
-504 NICYDITI
+504 
-512 TGTPEDKNKLF
+512 
-523 RLPRKREKMNNWF
+523 
-536 MKTNRKESNLGNP
+536 
-549 IVSIAK
+549 IVSFPSGGGK
-555 LKYSEEMTCFYVDNE
+555 
-570 EHLFLAEDFCVTH
+570 
-583 NTRFLVGE
+583 TRLLLGE
-591 ACYLAFPMRYSWET
+591 ACYLAFPMRFSWET

-617 LFIATEQTKE
+617 LFIATEQAKE
-627 EIQTMIVAYLTGI
+627 EIQTMVVAYLTGI

-649 FTKEQQTV
+649 FTKEQQT
-657 IEEAKEVIKK
+657 IIDQAKEVIKK
-667 YKDNLMIVQIPMP
+667 YKNNLMIVQIPMP
-680 SVEVVKSVV
+680 SVEIVKSVI
-689 RQNCIVNDIKNVIFD
+689 RQNCIVNDTKNVFFD

-716 RDLKIR
+716 RDLRIR

-735 DLAVEQDIFM
+735 DLAVEQDVFM
-745 MSATQLNSNQD
+745 MSATQLNSSQD

-771 RAIVDKAD
+771 KSIVDKAD
-779 IAMIGTL
+779 IAMIGGL

-806 QVFDVYKVRR
+806 QVYDVYKVRR

-849 VPVMEVNF
+849 VPIMEVNF

-863 YDDFVRHLNSSHS
+863 YDEFVHHLNSSRS
-876 LPPRAEQTFSIQQDN
+876 LPSRADQTFSIQQDSG
-891 DLDSARSES
+891 LDSARSES

-915 YYWEKVVEENNKNG
+915 YYWEKVVEENNKKG
-929 ELFGGLL
+929 DLFGGLL

>member
-1 MLSDKNAVLQVI
+1 MLSDKNAILQVI
-13 GSLMKKPSLLS
+13 GSLMKQPSLLS
-24 EKDKYNLQPNDFESR
+24 EKDKYNLQPSDFESR

-51 YNNGAQ
+51 YSNGAQ

-133 KQFEINQRFETLK
+133 RQFEINQRFETLK

-169 ASVTTD
+169 ASITTD

-225 ALPNSSTIPTPNG
+225 S
-238 WRTVKDIQ
+238 
-246 VGDYLFDAMG
+246 
-256 KPTKVLGVYPQGEK
+256 
-270 EVWEVTFKD
+270 
-279 GRTVK
+279 
-284 CCGEH
+284 
-289 LWSYFTDNQSKNQ
+289 
-302 IIKRNFKTSTTKEL
+302 
-316 SSMTLQDN
+316 
-324 NGGYKI
+324 
-330 FVPMQ
+330 
-335 KAVEYSEKKHF
+335 
-346 IPPYAFGLMLGDGS
+346 
-360 FRFQENQ
+360 
-367 KAFSYSSEN
+367 
-376 EILPNE
+376 
-382 IAILCGWNVKRN
+382 
-394 SDKNYNWTFSYK
+394 
-406 EKKNLRQKNVWVQ
+406 
-419 DILIEHPELIGVKSE
+419 
-434 DKFIPRNYLEDSVK
+434 
-448 NRFALLNGLL
+448 
-458 DSDGSVDEKG
+458 
-468 RVSLFTISEQ
+468 
-478 MKNDIVELARSL
+478 
-490 GFKTHVRIDSHKKT
+490 
-504 NICYDITI
+504 
-512 TGTPEDKNKLF
+512 
-523 RLPRKREKMNNWF
+523 
-536 MKTNRKESNLGNP
+536 
-549 IVSIAK
+549 
-555 LKYSEEMTCFYVDNE
+555 
-570 EHLFLAEDFCVTH
+570 
-583 NTRFLVGE
+583 RFLLGE
-591 ACYLAFPMRYSWET
+591 ACYLAFPMRYNWET

-649 FTKEQQTV
+649 FTKEQQTI

-667 YKDNLMIVQIPMP
+667 YKNNLMIVQIPMP
-680 SVEVVKSVV
+680 SVEIVKSVV
-689 RQNCIVNDIKNVIFD
+689 RQNCIINDIKNVFFD

-735 DLAVEQDIFM
+735 DLAVEQDVFM
-745 MSATQLNSNQD
+745 MSATQLNSSQD

-771 RAIVDKAD
+771 KSIVDKAD
-779 IAMIGTL
+779 IAMIGGL

-799 AKYGMPT
+799 AKYGIPT
-806 QVFDVYKVRR
+806 QVYDVYKVRR

-849 VPVMEVNF
+849 VPIMEVNF

-863 YDDFVRHLNSSHS
+863 YDDFAHHLNSSHS
-876 LPPRAEQTFSIQQDN
+876 LPPRAEQTFSIQQDS
-891 DLDSARSES
+891 DLDSAHDES
-900 TETEEDEEEMDKQSP
+900 TETEDSEEEMDKQSP

>member
-1 MLSDKNAVLQVI
+1 MLSDKNAILQVI
-13 GSLMKKPSLLS
+13 GSLMKQPSLLS
-24 EKDKYNLQPNDFESR
+24 EKDKYNLQPSDFESR

-51 YNNGAQ
+51 YTNGAQ

-133 KQFEINQRFETLK
+133 RQFEINQRFETLK

-169 ASVTTD
+169 ASITTD
-175 VSVGIDE
+175 ISVGIDE

-204 VTRGARKGKYYLVS
+204 VTRGARKGKYY
-218 LGSGVGK
+218 
-225 ALPNSSTIPTPNG
+225 
-238 WRTVKDIQ
+238 
-246 VGDYLFDAMG
+246 
-256 KPTKVLGVYPQGEK
+256 
-270 EVWEVTFKD
+270 
-279 GRTVK
+279 
-284 CCGEH
+284 
-289 LWSYFTDNQSKNQ
+289 
-302 IIKRNFKTSTTKEL
+302 
-316 SSMTLQDN
+316 
-324 NGGYKI
+324 
-330 FVPMQ
+330 
-335 KAVEYSEKKHF
+335 
-346 IPPYAFGLMLGDGS
+346 
-360 FRFQENQ
+360 
-367 KAFSYSSEN
+367 
-376 EILPNE
+376 
-382 IAILCGWNVKRN
+382 
-394 SDKNYNWTFSYK
+394 
-406 EKKNLRQKNVWVQ
+406 
-419 DILIEHPELIGVKSE
+419 
-434 DKFIPRNYLEDSVK
+434 
-448 NRFALLNGLL
+448 
-458 DSDGSVDEKG
+458 
-468 RVSLFTISEQ
+468 
-478 MKNDIVELARSL
+478 
-490 GFKTHVRIDSHKKT
+490 
-504 NICYDITI
+504 
-512 TGTPEDKNKLF
+512 
-523 RLPRKREKMNNWF
+523 
-536 MKTNRKESNLGNP
+536 
-549 IVSIAK
+549 IVSFPSGGGK
-555 LKYSEEMTCFYVDNE
+555 
-570 EHLFLAEDFCVTH
+570 
-583 NTRFLVGE
+583 TRLLLGE

-617 LFIATEQTKE
+617 LFIATEQAKE
-627 EIQTMIVAYLTGI
+627 EIQTMVVAYLTGI

-649 FTKEQQTV
+649 FTKEQQT
-657 IEEAKEVIKK
+657 IIDQAKEVIKK
-667 YKDNLMIVQIPMP
+667 YKNNLMIVQIPMP
-680 SVEVVKSVV
+680 SVEIVKSVI
-689 RQNCIVNDIKNVIFD
+689 RQNCIVNDTKNVFFD

-716 RDLKIR
+716 RDLRIR

-735 DLAVEQDIFM
+735 DLAVEQDVFM
-745 MSATQLNSNQD
+745 MSATQLNSSQD

-771 RAIVDKAD
+771 KSIVDKAD
-779 IAMIGTL
+779 IAMIGGL

-806 QVFDVYKVRR
+806 QVYDVYKVRR

-849 VPVMEVNF
+849 VPIMEVNF

-863 YDDFVRHLNSSHS
+863 YDEFVHHLNSSRS
-876 LPPRAEQTFSIQQDN
+876 FPSRADQTFSIQQDN
-891 DLDSARSES
+891 DLDSARSEN

-915 YYWEKVVEENNKNG
+915 YYWEKVVEENNKKG
-929 ELFGGLL
+929 DLFGGLL

>member
-24 EKDKYNLQPNDFESR
+24 EKDKYNLQPSDFESR

-51 YNNGAQ
+51 YTNGAQ
-57 TLSEIDIDNYL
+57 SLSEIDIDNYL

-133 KQFEINQRFETLK
+133 RQFEINQRFETLK

-152 GLKRRIYK
+152 GLKRKIYK
-160 VEGEYVEGD
+160 VEGEYTEGD
-169 ASVTTD
+169 ASITTD
-175 VSVGIDE
+175 ISVGIDE

-204 VTRGARKGKYYLVS
+204 VTRGARKGKYY
-218 LGSGVGK
+218 
-225 ALPNSSTIPTPNG
+225 
-238 WRTVKDIQ
+238 
-246 VGDYLFDAMG
+246 
-256 KPTKVLGVYPQGEK
+256 
-270 EVWEVTFKD
+270 
-279 GRTVK
+279 
-284 CCGEH
+284 
-289 LWSYFTDNQSKNQ
+289 
-302 IIKRNFKTSTTKEL
+302 
-316 SSMTLQDN
+316 
-324 NGGYKI
+324 
-330 FVPMQ
+330 
-335 KAVEYSEKKHF
+335 
-346 IPPYAFGLMLGDGS
+346 
-360 FRFQENQ
+360 
-367 KAFSYSSEN
+367 
-376 EILPNE
+376 
-382 IAILCGWNVKRN
+382 
-394 SDKNYNWTFSYK
+394 
-406 EKKNLRQKNVWVQ
+406 
-419 DILIEHPELIGVKSE
+419 
-434 DKFIPRNYLEDSVK
+434 
-448 NRFALLNGLL
+448 
-458 DSDGSVDEKG
+458 
-468 RVSLFTISEQ
+468 
-478 MKNDIVELARSL
+478 
-490 GFKTHVRIDSHKKT
+490 
-504 NICYDITI
+504 
-512 TGTPEDKNKLF
+512 
-523 RLPRKREKMNNWF
+523 
-536 MKTNRKESNLGNP
+536 
-549 IVSIAK
+549 IVSFPSGGGK
-555 LKYSEEMTCFYVDNE
+555 
-570 EHLFLAEDFCVTH
+570 
-583 NTRFLVGE
+583 TRLLLGE
-591 ACYLAFPMRYSWET
+591 ACYLAFPMRFSWET

-617 LFIATEQTKE
+617 LFIATEQAKE
-627 EIQTMIVAYLTGI
+627 EIQTMVVAYLTGI

-649 FTKEQQTV
+649 FTKEQQT
-657 IEEAKEVIKK
+657 IIDQAKEVIKK
-667 YKDNLMIVQIPMP
+667 YKNNLMIVQIPMP
-680 SVEVVKSVV
+680 SVEIVKSVI
-689 RQNCIVNDIKNVIFD
+689 RQNCIVNDTKNVFFD

-716 RDLKIR
+716 RDLRIR

-735 DLAVEQDIFM
+735 DLAVEQDVFM
-745 MSATQLNSNQD
+745 MSATQLNSSQD

-771 RAIVDKAD
+771 KSIVDKAD
-779 IAMIGTL
+779 IAMIGGL

-806 QVFDVYKVRR
+806 QVYDVYKVRR

-849 VPVMEVNF
+849 VPIMEVNF

-863 YDDFVRHLNSSHS
+863 YDEFVNHLNSSRS
-876 LPPRAEQTFSIQQDN
+876 LPSRADQTFSIQQDS
-891 DLDSARSES
+891 DLDSAHSES

-915 YYWEKVVEENNKNG
+915 YYWEKVVEENNKKG
-929 ELFGGLL
+929 DLFGGLL

>member
-1 MLSDKNAVLQVI
+1 
-13 GSLMKKPSLLS
+13 MKKPSLLS
-24 EKDKYNLQPNDFESR
+24 EKDKYNLQPSDFESR

-51 YNNGAQ
+51 YTNGAQ

-133 KQFEINQRFETLK
+133 RQFEINQRFETLK

-169 ASVTTD
+169 TSITTD
-175 VSVGIDE
+175 ISVGIDE

-204 VTRGARKGKYYLVS
+204 VTRGARKGKYY
-218 LGSGVGK
+218 
-225 ALPNSSTIPTPNG
+225 
-238 WRTVKDIQ
+238 
-246 VGDYLFDAMG
+246 
-256 KPTKVLGVYPQGEK
+256 
-270 EVWEVTFKD
+270 
-279 GRTVK
+279 
-284 CCGEH
+284 
-289 LWSYFTDNQSKNQ
+289 
-302 IIKRNFKTSTTKEL
+302 
-316 SSMTLQDN
+316 
-324 NGGYKI
+324 
-330 FVPMQ
+330 
-335 KAVEYSEKKHF
+335 
-346 IPPYAFGLMLGDGS
+346 
-360 FRFQENQ
+360 
-367 KAFSYSSEN
+367 
-376 EILPNE
+376 
-382 IAILCGWNVKRN
+382 
-394 SDKNYNWTFSYK
+394 
-406 EKKNLRQKNVWVQ
+406 
-419 DILIEHPELIGVKSE
+419 
-434 DKFIPRNYLEDSVK
+434 
-448 NRFALLNGLL
+448 
-458 DSDGSVDEKG
+458 
-468 RVSLFTISEQ
+468 
-478 MKNDIVELARSL
+478 
-490 GFKTHVRIDSHKKT
+490 
-504 NICYDITI
+504 
-512 TGTPEDKNKLF
+512 
-523 RLPRKREKMNNWF
+523 
-536 MKTNRKESNLGNP
+536 
-549 IVSIAK
+549 IVSFPSGGGK
-555 LKYSEEMTCFYVDNE
+555 
-570 EHLFLAEDFCVTH
+570 
-583 NTRFLVGE
+583 TRLLLGE

-617 LFIATEQTKE
+617 LFIATEQAKE
-627 EIQTMIVAYLTGI
+627 EIQTMVVAYLTGI

-649 FTKEQQTV
+649 FTKEQQT
-657 IEEAKEVIKK
+657 IIDQAKEVIKK
-667 YKDNLMIVQIPMP
+667 YKNNLMIVQIPMP
-680 SVEVVKSVV
+680 SVEIVKSVI
-689 RQNCIVNDIKNVIFD
+689 RQNCIVNDIKNVFFD

-716 RDLKIR
+716 RDLRIR

-735 DLAVEQDIFM
+735 DLAVEQDVFM
-745 MSATQLNSNQD
+745 MSATQLNSSQD

-771 RAIVDKAD
+771 KSIVDKAD
-779 IAMIGTL
+779 IAMIGGL

-806 QVFDVYKVRR
+806 QVYDVYKVRR

-849 VPVMEVNF
+849 VPIMEVNF

-863 YDDFVRHLNSSHS
+863 YDEFVHHLNSSRS
-876 LPPRAEQTFSIQQDN
+876 LPSRAVQTFSIQQDS

-915 YYWEKVVEENNKNG
+915 YYWEKVVEENNKKG
-929 ELFGGLL
+929 DLFGGLL

>member
-24 EKDKYNLQPNDFESR
+24 EKDKYNLQPSDFESR

-51 YNNGAQ
+51 YTNGAQ
-57 TLSEIDIDNYL
+57 SLSEIDIDNYL

-133 KQFEINQRFETLK
+133 RQFEINQRFETLK

-152 GLKRRIYK
+152 GLKRKIYK
-160 VEGEYVEGD
+160 VEGEYTEGD
-169 ASVTTD
+169 ASITTD
-175 VSVGIDE
+175 ISDGIDE

-204 VTRGARKGKYYLVS
+204 VTRGARKGKYY
-218 LGSGVGK
+218 
-225 ALPNSSTIPTPNG
+225 
-238 WRTVKDIQ
+238 
-246 VGDYLFDAMG
+246 
-256 KPTKVLGVYPQGEK
+256 
-270 EVWEVTFKD
+270 
-279 GRTVK
+279 
-284 CCGEH
+284 
-289 LWSYFTDNQSKNQ
+289 
-302 IIKRNFKTSTTKEL
+302 
-316 SSMTLQDN
+316 
-324 NGGYKI
+324 
-330 FVPMQ
+330 
-335 KAVEYSEKKHF
+335 
-346 IPPYAFGLMLGDGS
+346 
-360 FRFQENQ
+360 
-367 KAFSYSSEN
+367 
-376 EILPNE
+376 
-382 IAILCGWNVKRN
+382 
-394 SDKNYNWTFSYK
+394 
-406 EKKNLRQKNVWVQ
+406 
-419 DILIEHPELIGVKSE
+419 
-434 DKFIPRNYLEDSVK
+434 
-448 NRFALLNGLL
+448 
-458 DSDGSVDEKG
+458 
-468 RVSLFTISEQ
+468 
-478 MKNDIVELARSL
+478 
-490 GFKTHVRIDSHKKT
+490 
-504 NICYDITI
+504 
-512 TGTPEDKNKLF
+512 
-523 RLPRKREKMNNWF
+523 
-536 MKTNRKESNLGNP
+536 
-549 IVSIAK
+549 IVSFPSGGGK
-555 LKYSEEMTCFYVDNE
+555 
-570 EHLFLAEDFCVTH
+570 
-583 NTRFLVGE
+583 TRLLLGE
-591 ACYLAFPMRYSWET
+591 ACYLAFPMRFSWET

-617 LFIATEQTKE
+617 LFIATEQAKE
-627 EIQTMIVAYLTGI
+627 EIQTMVVAYLTGI

-649 FTKEQQTV
+649 FTKEQQT
-657 IEEAKEVIKK
+657 IIDQAKEVIKK
-667 YKDNLMIVQIPMP
+667 YKNNLMIVQIPMP
-680 SVEVVKSVV
+680 SVEIVKSVI
-689 RQNCIVNDIKNVIFD
+689 RQNCIVNDTKNVFFD

-716 RDLKIR
+716 RDLRIR

-735 DLAVEQDIFM
+735 DLAVEQDVFM
-745 MSATQLNSNQD
+745 MSATQLNSSQD

-771 RAIVDKAD
+771 KSIVDKAD
-779 IAMIGTL
+779 IAMIGGL

-806 QVFDVYKVRR
+806 QVYDVYKVRR

-849 VPVMEVNF
+849 VPIMEVNF

-863 YDDFVRHLNSSHS
+863 YDEFVHHLNSSRS
-876 LPPRAEQTFSIQQDN
+876 LPSRADQTFSIQQDSG
-891 DLDSARSES
+891 LDSARSES

-915 YYWEKVVEENNKNG
+915 YYWEKVVEENNKKG
-929 ELFGGLL
+929 DLFGGLL

>member
-1 MLSDKNAVLQVI
+1 
-13 GSLMKKPSLLS
+13 MKKPSLLS
-24 EKDKYNLQPNDFESR
+24 EKDKYNLQPSDFESR

-51 YNNGAQ
+51 YTNGAQ
-57 TLSEIDIDNYL
+57 SLSEIDIDNYL

-133 KQFEINQRFETLK
+133 RQFEINQRFETLK

-152 GLKRRIYK
+152 GLKRKIYK
-160 VEGEYVEGD
+160 VEGEYTEGD
-169 ASVTTD
+169 ASITTD

-204 VTRGARKGKYYLVS
+204 VTRGARKGKYY
-218 LGSGVGK
+218 
-225 ALPNSSTIPTPNG
+225 
-238 WRTVKDIQ
+238 
-246 VGDYLFDAMG
+246 
-256 KPTKVLGVYPQGEK
+256 
-270 EVWEVTFKD
+270 
-279 GRTVK
+279 
-284 CCGEH
+284 
-289 LWSYFTDNQSKNQ
+289 
-302 IIKRNFKTSTTKEL
+302 
-316 SSMTLQDN
+316 
-324 NGGYKI
+324 
-330 FVPMQ
+330 
-335 KAVEYSEKKHF
+335 
-346 IPPYAFGLMLGDGS
+346 
-360 FRFQENQ
+360 
-367 KAFSYSSEN
+367 
-376 EILPNE
+376 
-382 IAILCGWNVKRN
+382 
-394 SDKNYNWTFSYK
+394 
-406 EKKNLRQKNVWVQ
+406 
-419 DILIEHPELIGVKSE
+419 
-434 DKFIPRNYLEDSVK
+434 
-448 NRFALLNGLL
+448 
-458 DSDGSVDEKG
+458 
-468 RVSLFTISEQ
+468 
-478 MKNDIVELARSL
+478 
-490 GFKTHVRIDSHKKT
+490 
-504 NICYDITI
+504 
-512 TGTPEDKNKLF
+512 
-523 RLPRKREKMNNWF
+523 
-536 MKTNRKESNLGNP
+536 
-549 IVSIAK
+549 IVSFPSGGGK
-555 LKYSEEMTCFYVDNE
+555 
-570 EHLFLAEDFCVTH
+570 
-583 NTRFLVGE
+583 TRLLLGE
-591 ACYLAFPMRYSWET
+591 ACYLAFPMRFSWET

-617 LFIATEQTKE
+617 LFIATEQAKE
-627 EIQTMIVAYLTGI
+627 EIQTMVVAYLTGI

-649 FTKEQQTV
+649 FTKEQQT
-657 IEEAKEVIKK
+657 IIDQAKEVIKK
-667 YKDNLMIVQIPMP
+667 YKNNLMIVQIPMP
-680 SVEVVKSVV
+680 SVEIVKSVI
-689 RQNCIVNDIKNVIFD
+689 RQNCIVNDTKNVFFD

-716 RDLKIR
+716 RDLRIR

-735 DLAVEQDIFM
+735 DLAVEQDVFM
-745 MSATQLNSNQD
+745 MSATQLNSSQD

-771 RAIVDKAD
+771 KSIVDKAD
-779 IAMIGTL
+779 IAMIGGL

-806 QVFDVYKVRR
+806 QVYDVYKVRR

-849 VPVMEVNF
+849 VPIMEVNF

-863 YDDFVRHLNSSHS
+863 YDEFVHHLNSSRS
-876 LPPRAEQTFSIQQDN
+876 LPSRADQTFSIQQDS

-915 YYWEKVVEENNKNG
+915 YYWEKVVEENNKKG
-929 ELFGGLL
+929 DLFGGLL

>member
-1 MLSDKNAVLQVI
+1 
-13 GSLMKKPSLLS
+13 MKKPSLLS
-24 EKDKYNLQPNDFESR
+24 EKDKYNLQPSDFESR

-51 YNNGAQ
+51 YTNGAQ
-57 TLSEIDIDNYL
+57 SLSEIDIDNYL

-133 KQFEINQRFETLK
+133 RQFEINQRFETLK

-152 GLKRRIYK
+152 SLKRRIYK

-169 ASVTTD
+169 ASITTD

-204 VTRGARKGKYYLVS
+204 VTRGARKGKYY
-218 LGSGVGK
+218 
-225 ALPNSSTIPTPNG
+225 
-238 WRTVKDIQ
+238 
-246 VGDYLFDAMG
+246 
-256 KPTKVLGVYPQGEK
+256 
-270 EVWEVTFKD
+270 
-279 GRTVK
+279 
-284 CCGEH
+284 
-289 LWSYFTDNQSKNQ
+289 
-302 IIKRNFKTSTTKEL
+302 
-316 SSMTLQDN
+316 
-324 NGGYKI
+324 
-330 FVPMQ
+330 
-335 KAVEYSEKKHF
+335 
-346 IPPYAFGLMLGDGS
+346 
-360 FRFQENQ
+360 
-367 KAFSYSSEN
+367 
-376 EILPNE
+376 
-382 IAILCGWNVKRN
+382 
-394 SDKNYNWTFSYK
+394 
-406 EKKNLRQKNVWVQ
+406 
-419 DILIEHPELIGVKSE
+419 
-434 DKFIPRNYLEDSVK
+434 
-448 NRFALLNGLL
+448 
-458 DSDGSVDEKG
+458 
-468 RVSLFTISEQ
+468 
-478 MKNDIVELARSL
+478 
-490 GFKTHVRIDSHKKT
+490 
-504 NICYDITI
+504 
-512 TGTPEDKNKLF
+512 
-523 RLPRKREKMNNWF
+523 
-536 MKTNRKESNLGNP
+536 
-549 IVSIAK
+549 IVSFPSGGGK
-555 LKYSEEMTCFYVDNE
+555 
-570 EHLFLAEDFCVTH
+570 
-583 NTRFLVGE
+583 TRLLLGE

-617 LFIATEQTKE
+617 LFIATEQAKE
-627 EIQTMIVAYLTGI
+627 EIQTMVIAYLTGI

-649 FTKEQQTV
+649 FTKEQQT
-657 IEEAKEVIKK
+657 IIDQAKEVIKK
-667 YKDNLMIVQIPMP
+667 YKNNLMIVQIPMP
-680 SVEVVKSVV
+680 SVEIVKSVI
-689 RQNCIVNDIKNVIFD
+689 RQNCIVNDTKNVFFD

-716 RDLKIR
+716 RDLRIR

-735 DLAVEQDIFM
+735 DLAVEQDVFM
-745 MSATQLNSNQD
+745 MSATQLNSSQD

-771 RAIVDKAD
+771 KSIVDKAD
-779 IAMIGTL
+779 IAMIGGL

-806 QVFDVYKVRR
+806 QVYDVYKVRR

-849 VPVMEVNF
+849 VPIMEVNF

-863 YDDFVRHLNSSHS
+863 YDEFVHHLNSSRS
-876 LPPRAEQTFSIQQDN
+876 LPSRADQTFSIQQDSG
-891 DLDSARSES
+891 LDSARSES
-900 TETEEDEEEMDKQSP
+900 TEIEEDEEEMDKQSP
-915 YYWEKVVEENNKNG
+915 YYWEKVVEENNKKG
-929 ELFGGLL
+929 DLFGGLL

>member
-24 EKDKYNLQPNDFESR
+24 EKDKYNLQPSDFESR

-51 YNNGAQ
+51 YTNGAQ
-57 TLSEIDIDNYL
+57 SLSEIDIDNYL

-133 KQFEINQRFETLK
+133 RQFEINQRFETLK

-152 GLKRRIYK
+152 GLKRKIYK
-160 VEGEYVEGD
+160 VEGEYTEGD
-169 ASVTTD
+169 ASITTD
-175 VSVGIDE
+175 ISDGIDE

-204 VTRGARKGKYYLVS
+204 VTRGARKGKYY
-218 LGSGVGK
+218 
-225 ALPNSSTIPTPNG
+225 
-238 WRTVKDIQ
+238 
-246 VGDYLFDAMG
+246 
-256 KPTKVLGVYPQGEK
+256 
-270 EVWEVTFKD
+270 
-279 GRTVK
+279 
-284 CCGEH
+284 
-289 LWSYFTDNQSKNQ
+289 
-302 IIKRNFKTSTTKEL
+302 
-316 SSMTLQDN
+316 
-324 NGGYKI
+324 
-330 FVPMQ
+330 
-335 KAVEYSEKKHF
+335 
-346 IPPYAFGLMLGDGS
+346 
-360 FRFQENQ
+360 
-367 KAFSYSSEN
+367 
-376 EILPNE
+376 
-382 IAILCGWNVKRN
+382 
-394 SDKNYNWTFSYK
+394 
-406 EKKNLRQKNVWVQ
+406 
-419 DILIEHPELIGVKSE
+419 
-434 DKFIPRNYLEDSVK
+434 
-448 NRFALLNGLL
+448 
-458 DSDGSVDEKG
+458 
-468 RVSLFTISEQ
+468 
-478 MKNDIVELARSL
+478 
-490 GFKTHVRIDSHKKT
+490 
-504 NICYDITI
+504 
-512 TGTPEDKNKLF
+512 
-523 RLPRKREKMNNWF
+523 
-536 MKTNRKESNLGNP
+536 
-549 IVSIAK
+549 IVSFPSGGGK
-555 LKYSEEMTCFYVDNE
+555 
-570 EHLFLAEDFCVTH
+570 
-583 NTRFLVGE
+583 TRLLLGE
-591 ACYLAFPMRYSWET
+591 ACYLAFPMRFSWET

-617 LFIATEQTKE
+617 LFIATEQAKE
-627 EIQTMIVAYLTGI
+627 EIQTMVVAYLTGI

-649 FTKEQQTV
+649 FTKEQQT
-657 IEEAKEVIKK
+657 IIDQAKEVIKK
-667 YKDNLMIVQIPMP
+667 YKNNLMIVQIPMP
-680 SVEVVKSVV
+680 SVEIVKSVI
-689 RQNCIVNDIKNVIFD
+689 RQNCIVNDTKNVFFD

-716 RDLKIR
+716 RDLRIR

-735 DLAVEQDIFM
+735 DLAVEQDVFM
-745 MSATQLNSNQD
+745 MSATQLNSSQD

-771 RAIVDKAD
+771 KSIVDKAD
-779 IAMIGTL
+779 IAMIGGL

-849 VPVMEVNF
+849 VPIMEVNF

-863 YDDFVRHLNSSHS
+863 YDEFVHHLNSSRS
-876 LPPRAEQTFSIQQDN
+876 LPSRADQTFSIQQDS
-891 DLDSARSES
+891 DLDSAHSES
-900 TETEEDEEEMDKQSP
+900 IETEEDEEEMDKQSP
-915 YYWEKVVEENNKNG
+915 YYWEKVVEENNKKG
-929 ELFGGLL
+929 DLFGGLL

>member
-1 MLSDKNAVLQVI
+1 
-13 GSLMKKPSLLS
+13 MKKPSLLS
-24 EKDKYNLQPNDFESR
+24 EKDKYNLQPSDFESR

-51 YNNGAQ
+51 YTNGAQ
-57 TLSEIDIDNYL
+57 SLSEIDIDNYL

-133 KQFEINQRFETLK
+133 RQFEINQRFETLK

-152 GLKRRIYK
+152 GLKRKIYK
-160 VEGEYVEGD
+160 VEGEYTEGD
-169 ASVTTD
+169 ASITTD

-204 VTRGARKGKYYLVS
+204 VTRGARKGKYY
-218 LGSGVGK
+218 
-225 ALPNSSTIPTPNG
+225 
-238 WRTVKDIQ
+238 
-246 VGDYLFDAMG
+246 
-256 KPTKVLGVYPQGEK
+256 
-270 EVWEVTFKD
+270 
-279 GRTVK
+279 
-284 CCGEH
+284 
-289 LWSYFTDNQSKNQ
+289 
-302 IIKRNFKTSTTKEL
+302 
-316 SSMTLQDN
+316 
-324 NGGYKI
+324 
-330 FVPMQ
+330 
-335 KAVEYSEKKHF
+335 
-346 IPPYAFGLMLGDGS
+346 
-360 FRFQENQ
+360 
-367 KAFSYSSEN
+367 
-376 EILPNE
+376 
-382 IAILCGWNVKRN
+382 
-394 SDKNYNWTFSYK
+394 
-406 EKKNLRQKNVWVQ
+406 
-419 DILIEHPELIGVKSE
+419 
-434 DKFIPRNYLEDSVK
+434 
-448 NRFALLNGLL
+448 
-458 DSDGSVDEKG
+458 
-468 RVSLFTISEQ
+468 
-478 MKNDIVELARSL
+478 
-490 GFKTHVRIDSHKKT
+490 
-504 NICYDITI
+504 
-512 TGTPEDKNKLF
+512 
-523 RLPRKREKMNNWF
+523 
-536 MKTNRKESNLGNP
+536 
-549 IVSIAK
+549 IVSFPSGGGK
-555 LKYSEEMTCFYVDNE
+555 
-570 EHLFLAEDFCVTH
+570 
-583 NTRFLVGE
+583 TRLLLGE
-591 ACYLAFPMRYSWET
+591 ACYLAFPMRFSWET

-617 LFIATEQTKE
+617 LFIATEQAKE
-627 EIQTMIVAYLTGI
+627 EIQTMVVAYLTGI

-649 FTKEQQTV
+649 FTKEQQT
-657 IEEAKEVIKK
+657 IIDQAKEVIKK
-667 YKDNLMIVQIPMP
+667 YKNNLMIVQIPMP
-680 SVEVVKSVV
+680 SVEIVKSVI
-689 RQNCIVNDIKNVIFD
+689 RQNCIVNDTKNIFFD

-716 RDLKIR
+716 RDLRIR

-735 DLAVEQDIFM
+735 DLAVEQDVFM
-745 MSATQLNSNQD
+745 MSATQLNSSQD

-771 RAIVDKAD
+771 KSIVDKAD
-779 IAMIGTL
+779 IAMIGGL

-806 QVFDVYKVRR
+806 QVYDVYKVRR

-849 VPVMEVNF
+849 VPIMEVNF

-863 YDDFVRHLNSSHS
+863 YDEFVHHLNSSRP
-876 LPPRAEQTFSIQQDN
+876 LPSRADQTFSIQQDS

-915 YYWEKVVEENNKNG
+915 YYWEKVVEENNKKG
-929 ELFGGLL
+929 DLFGGLL

>member
-169 ASVTTD
+169 ASITTD

-204 VTRGARKGKYYLVS
+204 VTRGARKGKYY
-218 LGSGVGK
+218 
-225 ALPNSSTIPTPNG
+225 
-238 WRTVKDIQ
+238 
-246 VGDYLFDAMG
+246 
-256 KPTKVLGVYPQGEK
+256 
-270 EVWEVTFKD
+270 
-279 GRTVK
+279 
-284 CCGEH
+284 
-289 LWSYFTDNQSKNQ
+289 
-302 IIKRNFKTSTTKEL
+302 
-316 SSMTLQDN
+316 
-324 NGGYKI
+324 
-330 FVPMQ
+330 
-335 KAVEYSEKKHF
+335 
-346 IPPYAFGLMLGDGS
+346 
-360 FRFQENQ
+360 
-367 KAFSYSSEN
+367 
-376 EILPNE
+376 
-382 IAILCGWNVKRN
+382 
-394 SDKNYNWTFSYK
+394 
-406 EKKNLRQKNVWVQ
+406 
-419 DILIEHPELIGVKSE
+419 
-434 DKFIPRNYLEDSVK
+434 
-448 NRFALLNGLL
+448 
-458 DSDGSVDEKG
+458 
-468 RVSLFTISEQ
+468 
-478 MKNDIVELARSL
+478 
-490 GFKTHVRIDSHKKT
+490 
-504 NICYDITI
+504 
-512 TGTPEDKNKLF
+512 
-523 RLPRKREKMNNWF
+523 
-536 MKTNRKESNLGNP
+536 
-549 IVSIAK
+549 IVSFPSGGGK
-555 LKYSEEMTCFYVDNE
+555 
-570 EHLFLAEDFCVTH
+570 
-583 NTRFLVGE
+583 TRLLLGE

-610 TGNAEKT
+610 TGNSEKT

-649 FTKEQQTV
+649 FTKEQQTI

-667 YKDNLMIVQIPMP
+667 YKNNLMIVQIPMP
-680 SVEVVKSVV
+680 SVEIVKSVV
-689 RQNCIVNDIKNVIFD
+689 RQNCIINDIKNVFFD

-735 DLAVEQDIFM
+735 DLAVEQDVFM
-745 MSATQLNSNQD
+745 MSATQLNSSQD

-771 RAIVDKAD
+771 KSIVDKAD
-779 IAMIGTL
+779 IAMIGGL

-806 QVFDVYKVRR
+806 QVYDVYKVRR

-863 YDDFVRHLNSSHS
+863 YDDFVRHLNSNHS
-876 LPPRAEQTFSIQQDN
+876 LPPRAEQTFSIQQDS
-891 DLDSARSES
+891 DLDSANDKS
-900 TETEEDEEEMDKQSP
+900 TETEDNEEEMDKQSP

>member
-1 MLSDKNAVLQVI
+1 
-13 GSLMKKPSLLS
+13 MKKPSLLS
-24 EKDKYNLQPNDFESR
+24 EKDKYNLQPSDFESR

-51 YNNGAQ
+51 YTNGAQ
-57 TLSEIDIDNYL
+57 SLSEIDIDNYL

-133 KQFEINQRFETLK
+133 RQFEINQRFETLK

-204 VTRGARKGKYYLVS
+204 VTRGARKGKYY
-218 LGSGVGK
+218 
-225 ALPNSSTIPTPNG
+225 
-238 WRTVKDIQ
+238 
-246 VGDYLFDAMG
+246 
-256 KPTKVLGVYPQGEK
+256 
-270 EVWEVTFKD
+270 
-279 GRTVK
+279 
-284 CCGEH
+284 
-289 LWSYFTDNQSKNQ
+289 
-302 IIKRNFKTSTTKEL
+302 
-316 SSMTLQDN
+316 
-324 NGGYKI
+324 
-330 FVPMQ
+330 
-335 KAVEYSEKKHF
+335 
-346 IPPYAFGLMLGDGS
+346 
-360 FRFQENQ
+360 
-367 KAFSYSSEN
+367 
-376 EILPNE
+376 
-382 IAILCGWNVKRN
+382 
-394 SDKNYNWTFSYK
+394 
-406 EKKNLRQKNVWVQ
+406 
-419 DILIEHPELIGVKSE
+419 
-434 DKFIPRNYLEDSVK
+434 
-448 NRFALLNGLL
+448 
-458 DSDGSVDEKG
+458 
-468 RVSLFTISEQ
+468 
-478 MKNDIVELARSL
+478 
-490 GFKTHVRIDSHKKT
+490 
-504 NICYDITI
+504 
-512 TGTPEDKNKLF
+512 
-523 RLPRKREKMNNWF
+523 
-536 MKTNRKESNLGNP
+536 
-549 IVSIAK
+549 IVSFPSGGGK
-555 LKYSEEMTCFYVDNE
+555 
-570 EHLFLAEDFCVTH
+570 
-583 NTRFLVGE
+583 TRLLLGE

-617 LFIATEQTKE
+617 LFIATEQAKE
-627 EIQTMIVAYLTGI
+627 EIQTMVVAYLTGI

-649 FTKEQQTV
+649 FTKEQQT
-657 IEEAKEVIKK
+657 IIDQAKEVIKK
-667 YKDNLMIVQIPMP
+667 YKNNLMIVQIPMP
-680 SVEVVKSVV
+680 SVEIVKSVI
-689 RQNCIVNDIKNVIFD
+689 RQNCIVNDTKNVFFD

-716 RDLKIR
+716 RDLRIR

-735 DLAVEQDIFM
+735 DLAVEQDVFM
-745 MSATQLNSNQD
+745 MSATQLNSSQD

-771 RAIVDKAD
+771 KSIVDKAD
-779 IAMIGTL
+779 IAMIGGL

-806 QVFDVYKVRR
+806 QVYDVYKVRR

-822 KIWSNVDLGTCRR
+822 KIWSNADLGTCRR

-849 VPVMEVNF
+849 VPIMEVNF

-863 YDDFVRHLNSSHS
+863 YDEFVHYLNSSRS
-876 LPPRAEQTFSIQQDN
+876 LPSRADQTFSIQQDSG
-891 DLDSARSES
+891 LDSARSES

-915 YYWEKVVEENNKNG
+915 YYWEKVVEENNKKG
-929 ELFGGLL
+929 DLFGGLL

>member
-169 ASVTTD
+169 ASITTD

-204 VTRGARKGKYYLVS
+204 VTRGARKGKYY
-218 LGSGVGK
+218 
-225 ALPNSSTIPTPNG
+225 
-238 WRTVKDIQ
+238 
-246 VGDYLFDAMG
+246 
-256 KPTKVLGVYPQGEK
+256 
-270 EVWEVTFKD
+270 
-279 GRTVK
+279 
-284 CCGEH
+284 
-289 LWSYFTDNQSKNQ
+289 
-302 IIKRNFKTSTTKEL
+302 
-316 SSMTLQDN
+316 
-324 NGGYKI
+324 
-330 FVPMQ
+330 
-335 KAVEYSEKKHF
+335 
-346 IPPYAFGLMLGDGS
+346 
-360 FRFQENQ
+360 
-367 KAFSYSSEN
+367 
-376 EILPNE
+376 
-382 IAILCGWNVKRN
+382 
-394 SDKNYNWTFSYK
+394 
-406 EKKNLRQKNVWVQ
+406 
-419 DILIEHPELIGVKSE
+419 
-434 DKFIPRNYLEDSVK
+434 
-448 NRFALLNGLL
+448 
-458 DSDGSVDEKG
+458 
-468 RVSLFTISEQ
+468 
-478 MKNDIVELARSL
+478 
-490 GFKTHVRIDSHKKT
+490 
-504 NICYDITI
+504 
-512 TGTPEDKNKLF
+512 
-523 RLPRKREKMNNWF
+523 
-536 MKTNRKESNLGNP
+536 
-549 IVSIAK
+549 IVSFPSGGGK
-555 LKYSEEMTCFYVDNE
+555 
-570 EHLFLAEDFCVTH
+570 
-583 NTRFLVGE
+583 TRLLLGE

-610 TGNAEKT
+610 TGNSEKT

-649 FTKEQQTV
+649 FTKEQQTI

-667 YKDNLMIVQIPMP
+667 YKNNLMIVQIPMP
-680 SVEVVKSVV
+680 SVEIVKSVV
-689 RQNCIVNDIKNVIFD
+689 RQNCIINDIKNVFFD

-735 DLAVEQDIFM
+735 DLAVEQDVFM
-745 MSATQLNSNQD
+745 MSATQLNSSQD

-771 RAIVDKAD
+771 KSIVDKAD
-779 IAMIGTL
+779 IAMIGGL

-822 KIWSNVDLGTCRR
+822 KIWTNADLGTCRR

-849 VPVMEVNF
+849 VPIMEVNF

-863 YDDFVRHLNSSHS
+863 YDEFVHHLNSSRS
-876 LPPRAEQTFSIQQDN
+876 LPSRADQTFSIQQDS
-891 DLDSARSES
+891 DLDSARSEN

-915 YYWEKVVEENNKNG
+915 YYWEKVVEENNKKG
-929 ELFGGLL
+929 DLFGGLL

>member
-24 EKDKYNLQPNDFESR
+24 EKDKYNLQPSDFESR

-51 YNNGAQ
+51 YTNGAQ

-133 KQFEINQRFETLK
+133 RQFEINQRFETLK

-152 GLKRRIYK
+152 GLKRKIYK

-218 LGSGVGK
+218 LASGIGK
-225 ALPNSSTIPTPNG
+225 
-238 WRTVKDIQ
+238 
-246 VGDYLFDAMG
+246 
-256 KPTKVLGVYPQGEK
+256 
-270 EVWEVTFKD
+270 
-279 GRTVK
+279 
-284 CCGEH
+284 
-289 LWSYFTDNQSKNQ
+289 
-302 IIKRNFKTSTTKEL
+302 
-316 SSMTLQDN
+316 
-324 NGGYKI
+324 
-330 FVPMQ
+330 
-335 KAVEYSEKKHF
+335 
-346 IPPYAFGLMLGDGS
+346 
-360 FRFQENQ
+360 
-367 KAFSYSSEN
+367 
-376 EILPNE
+376 
-382 IAILCGWNVKRN
+382 
-394 SDKNYNWTFSYK
+394 
-406 EKKNLRQKNVWVQ
+406 
-419 DILIEHPELIGVKSE
+419 
-434 DKFIPRNYLEDSVK
+434 
-448 NRFALLNGLL
+448 
-458 DSDGSVDEKG
+458 
-468 RVSLFTISEQ
+468 
-478 MKNDIVELARSL
+478 
-490 GFKTHVRIDSHKKT
+490 
-504 NICYDITI
+504 
-512 TGTPEDKNKLF
+512 
-523 RLPRKREKMNNWF
+523 
-536 MKTNRKESNLGNP
+536 
-549 IVSIAK
+549 
-555 LKYSEEMTCFYVDNE
+555 
-570 EHLFLAEDFCVTH
+570 
-583 NTRFLVGE
+583 TRFLLGE
-591 ACYLAFPMRYSWET
+591 ACYLSFPMRYSWET

-640 NEDVILYGH
+640 NEDVIIYGH
-649 FTKEQQTV
+649 FTKEQQT
-657 IEEAKEVIKK
+657 IIDQAKEVIKK

-735 DLAVEQDIFM
+735 DLAVEQDVFM
-745 MSATQLNSNQD
+745 MSATQLNSSQD

-771 RAIVDKAD
+771 KSIVDKAD

-786 VPDDQRDQIAPYV
+786 VPDDQLDQIAPYV

-806 QVFDVYKVRR
+806 QVYDVYKVRR

-849 VPVMEVNF
+849 VPIMEVNF

-863 YDDFVRHLNSSHS
+863 YDEFVHHLNSSRS
-876 LPPRAEQTFSIQQDN
+876 LPSRADQTFSIQQDS
-891 DLDSARSES
+891 DLDSAHSES

-915 YYWEKVVEENNKNG
+915 YYWEKVVEENNKKG
-929 ELFGGLL
+929 DLFGGLL

>member
-24 EKDKYNLQPNDFESR
+24 EKDKYNLQPSDFESR

-133 KQFEINQRFETLK
+133 RQFEINQRFETLK

-152 GLKRRIYK
+152 SLKRKIYK
-160 VEGEYVEGD
+160 VEGEYTEGD
-169 ASVTTD
+169 ASITTD
-175 VSVGIDE
+175 ISDGIDE

-204 VTRGARKGKYYLVS
+204 VTRGARKGKYY
-218 LGSGVGK
+218 
-225 ALPNSSTIPTPNG
+225 
-238 WRTVKDIQ
+238 
-246 VGDYLFDAMG
+246 
-256 KPTKVLGVYPQGEK
+256 
-270 EVWEVTFKD
+270 
-279 GRTVK
+279 
-284 CCGEH
+284 
-289 LWSYFTDNQSKNQ
+289 
-302 IIKRNFKTSTTKEL
+302 
-316 SSMTLQDN
+316 
-324 NGGYKI
+324 
-330 FVPMQ
+330 
-335 KAVEYSEKKHF
+335 
-346 IPPYAFGLMLGDGS
+346 
-360 FRFQENQ
+360 
-367 KAFSYSSEN
+367 
-376 EILPNE
+376 
-382 IAILCGWNVKRN
+382 
-394 SDKNYNWTFSYK
+394 
-406 EKKNLRQKNVWVQ
+406 
-419 DILIEHPELIGVKSE
+419 
-434 DKFIPRNYLEDSVK
+434 
-448 NRFALLNGLL
+448 
-458 DSDGSVDEKG
+458 
-468 RVSLFTISEQ
+468 
-478 MKNDIVELARSL
+478 
-490 GFKTHVRIDSHKKT
+490 
-504 NICYDITI
+504 
-512 TGTPEDKNKLF
+512 
-523 RLPRKREKMNNWF
+523 
-536 MKTNRKESNLGNP
+536 
-549 IVSIAK
+549 IVSFPSGGGK
-555 LKYSEEMTCFYVDNE
+555 
-570 EHLFLAEDFCVTH
+570 
-583 NTRFLVGE
+583 TRLLLGE
-591 ACYLAFPMRYSWET
+591 ACYLAFPMRFSWET

-617 LFIATEQTKE
+617 LFIATEQAKE
-627 EIQTMIVAYLTGI
+627 EIQTMVVAYLTGI

-649 FTKEQQTV
+649 FTKEQQT
-657 IEEAKEVIKK
+657 IIDQAKEVIKK
-667 YKDNLMIVQIPMP
+667 YKNNLMIVQIPMP
-680 SVEVVKSVV
+680 SVEIVKSVI
-689 RQNCIVNDIKNVIFD
+689 RQNCIVNDTKNVFFD

-716 RDLKIR
+716 RDLRIR

-735 DLAVEQDIFM
+735 DLAVEQDVFM
-745 MSATQLNSNQD
+745 MSATQLNSSQD

-771 RAIVDKAD
+771 KSIVDKAD
-779 IAMIGTL
+779 IAMIGGL

-806 QVFDVYKVRR
+806 QVYDVYKVRR

-849 VPVMEVNF
+849 VPIMEVNF

-863 YDDFVRHLNSSHS
+863 YDEFVHHLNSSRPLS
-876 LPPRAEQTFSIQQDN
+876 PRADQTFSIQQDSG
-891 DLDSARSES
+891 LDSARSES

-915 YYWEKVVEENNKNG
+915 YYWEKVVEENNKKG
-929 ELFGGLL
+929 DLFGGLL

>member
-169 ASVTTD
+169 ASITTD

-204 VTRGARKGKYYLVS
+204 VTRGARKGKYY
-218 LGSGVGK
+218 
-225 ALPNSSTIPTPNG
+225 
-238 WRTVKDIQ
+238 
-246 VGDYLFDAMG
+246 
-256 KPTKVLGVYPQGEK
+256 
-270 EVWEVTFKD
+270 
-279 GRTVK
+279 
-284 CCGEH
+284 
-289 LWSYFTDNQSKNQ
+289 
-302 IIKRNFKTSTTKEL
+302 
-316 SSMTLQDN
+316 
-324 NGGYKI
+324 
-330 FVPMQ
+330 
-335 KAVEYSEKKHF
+335 
-346 IPPYAFGLMLGDGS
+346 
-360 FRFQENQ
+360 
-367 KAFSYSSEN
+367 
-376 EILPNE
+376 
-382 IAILCGWNVKRN
+382 
-394 SDKNYNWTFSYK
+394 
-406 EKKNLRQKNVWVQ
+406 
-419 DILIEHPELIGVKSE
+419 
-434 DKFIPRNYLEDSVK
+434 
-448 NRFALLNGLL
+448 
-458 DSDGSVDEKG
+458 
-468 RVSLFTISEQ
+468 
-478 MKNDIVELARSL
+478 
-490 GFKTHVRIDSHKKT
+490 
-504 NICYDITI
+504 
-512 TGTPEDKNKLF
+512 
-523 RLPRKREKMNNWF
+523 
-536 MKTNRKESNLGNP
+536 
-549 IVSIAK
+549 IVSFPSGGGK
-555 LKYSEEMTCFYVDNE
+555 
-570 EHLFLAEDFCVTH
+570 
-583 NTRFLVGE
+583 TRLLLGE

-610 TGNAEKT
+610 TGNSEKT

-649 FTKEQQTV
+649 FTKEQQTI

-667 YKDNLMIVQIPMP
+667 YKNNLMIVQIPMP
-680 SVEVVKSVV
+680 SVEIVKSVV
-689 RQNCIVNDIKNVIFD
+689 RQNCIINDIKNVFFD

-735 DLAVEQDIFM
+735 DLAVEQDVFM
-745 MSATQLNSNQD
+745 MSATQLNSSQD

-771 RAIVDKAD
+771 KSIVDKAD
-779 IAMIGTL
+779 IAMIGGL

-806 QVFDVYKVRR
+806 QVYDVYKVRR

-876 LPPRAEQTFSIQQDN
+876 LPPRAEQTFSIQQDS
-891 DLDSARSES
+891 DLDSAHDEN
-900 TETEEDEEEMDKQSP
+900 TETEDNEEEMDKQSP

>member
-1 MLSDKNAVLQVI
+1 
-13 GSLMKKPSLLS
+13 MKKPSLLS
-24 EKDKYNLQPNDFESR
+24 EKDKYNLQPSDFESR

-51 YNNGAQ
+51 YTNGAQ
-57 TLSEIDIDNYL
+57 SLSEIDIDNYL

-133 KQFEINQRFETLK
+133 RQFEINQRFETLK

-152 GLKRRIYK
+152 SLKRRIYK

-204 VTRGARKGKYYLVS
+204 VTRGARKGKYY
-218 LGSGVGK
+218 
-225 ALPNSSTIPTPNG
+225 
-238 WRTVKDIQ
+238 
-246 VGDYLFDAMG
+246 
-256 KPTKVLGVYPQGEK
+256 
-270 EVWEVTFKD
+270 
-279 GRTVK
+279 
-284 CCGEH
+284 
-289 LWSYFTDNQSKNQ
+289 
-302 IIKRNFKTSTTKEL
+302 
-316 SSMTLQDN
+316 
-324 NGGYKI
+324 
-330 FVPMQ
+330 
-335 KAVEYSEKKHF
+335 
-346 IPPYAFGLMLGDGS
+346 
-360 FRFQENQ
+360 
-367 KAFSYSSEN
+367 
-376 EILPNE
+376 
-382 IAILCGWNVKRN
+382 
-394 SDKNYNWTFSYK
+394 
-406 EKKNLRQKNVWVQ
+406 
-419 DILIEHPELIGVKSE
+419 
-434 DKFIPRNYLEDSVK
+434 
-448 NRFALLNGLL
+448 
-458 DSDGSVDEKG
+458 
-468 RVSLFTISEQ
+468 
-478 MKNDIVELARSL
+478 
-490 GFKTHVRIDSHKKT
+490 
-504 NICYDITI
+504 
-512 TGTPEDKNKLF
+512 
-523 RLPRKREKMNNWF
+523 
-536 MKTNRKESNLGNP
+536 
-549 IVSIAK
+549 IVSFPSGGGK
-555 LKYSEEMTCFYVDNE
+555 
-570 EHLFLAEDFCVTH
+570 
-583 NTRFLVGE
+583 TRLLLGE

-617 LFIATEQTKE
+617 LFIATEQAKE
-627 EIQTMIVAYLTGI
+627 EIQTMVIAYLTGI

-649 FTKEQQTV
+649 FTKEQQT
-657 IEEAKEVIKK
+657 IIDQAKEVIKK
-667 YKDNLMIVQIPMP
+667 YKNNLMIVQIPMP
-680 SVEVVKSVV
+680 SVEIVKSVI
-689 RQNCIVNDIKNVIFD
+689 RQNCIVNDTKNVFFD

-716 RDLKIR
+716 RDLRIR

-735 DLAVEQDIFM
+735 DLAVEQDVFM
-745 MSATQLNSNQD
+745 MSATQLNSSQD

-771 RAIVDKAD
+771 KSIVDKAD
-779 IAMIGTL
+779 IAMIGGL

-806 QVFDVYKVRR
+806 QVYDVYKVRR

-849 VPVMEVNF
+849 VPIMEVNF

-863 YDDFVRHLNSSHS
+863 YDEFVHYLNSNRS
-876 LPPRAEQTFSIQQDN
+876 LPSRADQTFSIQQDSG
-891 DLDSARSES
+891 LDSARSES

-915 YYWEKVVEENNKNG
+915 YYWEKVVEENNKKG
-929 ELFGGLL
+929 DLFGGLL

>member
-24 EKDKYNLQPNDFESR
+24 EKDKYNLQPSDFESR

-133 KQFEINQRFETLK
+133 RQFEINQRFETLK

-152 GLKRRIYK
+152 GLKRKIYK
-160 VEGEYVEGD
+160 VEGEYTEGD
-169 ASVTTD
+169 ASITTD
-175 VSVGIDE
+175 ISVGIDE

-204 VTRGARKGKYYLVS
+204 VTRGARKGKYY
-218 LGSGVGK
+218 
-225 ALPNSSTIPTPNG
+225 
-238 WRTVKDIQ
+238 
-246 VGDYLFDAMG
+246 
-256 KPTKVLGVYPQGEK
+256 
-270 EVWEVTFKD
+270 
-279 GRTVK
+279 
-284 CCGEH
+284 
-289 LWSYFTDNQSKNQ
+289 
-302 IIKRNFKTSTTKEL
+302 
-316 SSMTLQDN
+316 
-324 NGGYKI
+324 
-330 FVPMQ
+330 
-335 KAVEYSEKKHF
+335 
-346 IPPYAFGLMLGDGS
+346 
-360 FRFQENQ
+360 
-367 KAFSYSSEN
+367 
-376 EILPNE
+376 
-382 IAILCGWNVKRN
+382 
-394 SDKNYNWTFSYK
+394 
-406 EKKNLRQKNVWVQ
+406 
-419 DILIEHPELIGVKSE
+419 
-434 DKFIPRNYLEDSVK
+434 
-448 NRFALLNGLL
+448 
-458 DSDGSVDEKG
+458 
-468 RVSLFTISEQ
+468 
-478 MKNDIVELARSL
+478 
-490 GFKTHVRIDSHKKT
+490 
-504 NICYDITI
+504 
-512 TGTPEDKNKLF
+512 
-523 RLPRKREKMNNWF
+523 
-536 MKTNRKESNLGNP
+536 
-549 IVSIAK
+549 IVSFPSGGGK
-555 LKYSEEMTCFYVDNE
+555 
-570 EHLFLAEDFCVTH
+570 
-583 NTRFLVGE
+583 TRLLLGE
-591 ACYLAFPMRYSWET
+591 ACYLAFPMRFSWET

-617 LFIATEQTKE
+617 LFIATEQAKE
-627 EIQTMIVAYLTGI
+627 EIQTMVVAYLTGI

-649 FTKEQQTV
+649 FTKEQQT
-657 IEEAKEVIKK
+657 IIDQAKEVIKK
-667 YKDNLMIVQIPMP
+667 YKNNLMIVQIPMP
-680 SVEVVKSVV
+680 SVEIVKSVI
-689 RQNCIVNDIKNVIFD
+689 RQNCIVNDTKNVFFD

-716 RDLKIR
+716 RDLRIR

-735 DLAVEQDIFM
+735 DLAVEQDVFM
-745 MSATQLNSNQD
+745 MSATQLNSSQD

-771 RAIVDKAD
+771 KSIVDKAD
-779 IAMIGTL
+779 IAMIGGL

-806 QVFDVYKVRR
+806 QVYDVYKVRR

-849 VPVMEVNF
+849 VPIMEVNF

-863 YDDFVRHLNSSHS
+863 YDEFVHHLNSSRS
-876 LPPRAEQTFSIQQDN
+876 LPSRADQTFSIQQDS

-915 YYWEKVVEENNKNG
+915 YYWEKVVEENNKKG
-929 ELFGGLL
+929 DLFGGLL

>member
-1 MLSDKNAVLQVI
+1 
-13 GSLMKKPSLLS
+13 MKKPSLLS
-24 EKDKYNLQPNDFESR
+24 EKDKYNLQPSDFESR

-51 YNNGAQ
+51 YTNGAQ
-57 TLSEIDIDNYL
+57 SLSEIDIDNYL

-133 KQFEINQRFETLK
+133 RQFEINQRFETLK

-152 GLKRRIYK
+152 GLKRKIYK
-160 VEGEYVEGD
+160 VEGEYTEGD
-169 ASVTTD
+169 ASITTD
-175 VSVGIDE
+175 ISVGIDE

-204 VTRGARKGKYYLVS
+204 VTRGARKGKYY
-218 LGSGVGK
+218 
-225 ALPNSSTIPTPNG
+225 
-238 WRTVKDIQ
+238 
-246 VGDYLFDAMG
+246 
-256 KPTKVLGVYPQGEK
+256 
-270 EVWEVTFKD
+270 
-279 GRTVK
+279 
-284 CCGEH
+284 
-289 LWSYFTDNQSKNQ
+289 
-302 IIKRNFKTSTTKEL
+302 
-316 SSMTLQDN
+316 
-324 NGGYKI
+324 
-330 FVPMQ
+330 
-335 KAVEYSEKKHF
+335 
-346 IPPYAFGLMLGDGS
+346 
-360 FRFQENQ
+360 
-367 KAFSYSSEN
+367 
-376 EILPNE
+376 
-382 IAILCGWNVKRN
+382 
-394 SDKNYNWTFSYK
+394 
-406 EKKNLRQKNVWVQ
+406 
-419 DILIEHPELIGVKSE
+419 
-434 DKFIPRNYLEDSVK
+434 
-448 NRFALLNGLL
+448 
-458 DSDGSVDEKG
+458 
-468 RVSLFTISEQ
+468 
-478 MKNDIVELARSL
+478 
-490 GFKTHVRIDSHKKT
+490 
-504 NICYDITI
+504 
-512 TGTPEDKNKLF
+512 
-523 RLPRKREKMNNWF
+523 
-536 MKTNRKESNLGNP
+536 
-549 IVSIAK
+549 IVSFPSGGGK
-555 LKYSEEMTCFYVDNE
+555 
-570 EHLFLAEDFCVTH
+570 
-583 NTRFLVGE
+583 TRLLLGE

-617 LFIATEQTKE
+617 LFIATEQAKE
-627 EIQTMIVAYLTGI
+627 EIQTMVVAYLTGI

-649 FTKEQQTV
+649 FTKEQQT
-657 IEEAKEVIKK
+657 IIDQAKEVIKK
-667 YKDNLMIVQIPMP
+667 YKNNLMIVQIPMP
-680 SVEVVKSVV
+680 SVEIVKSVI
-689 RQNCIVNDIKNVIFD
+689 RQNCIVNDTKNVFFD

-716 RDLKIR
+716 RDLRIR

-735 DLAVEQDIFM
+735 DLAVEQDVFM
-745 MSATQLNSNQD
+745 MSATQLNSSQD

-771 RAIVDKAD
+771 KSIVDKAD
-779 IAMIGTL
+779 IAMIGGL

-806 QVFDVYKVRR
+806 QVYDVYKVRR

-849 VPVMEVNF
+849 VPIMEVNF

-863 YDDFVRHLNSSHS
+863 YDEFVHHLNSSRS
-876 LPPRAEQTFSIQQDN
+876 LPSRADQTFSIQQDS

-915 YYWEKVVEENNKNG
+915 YYWEKVVEENNKKG
-929 ELFGGLL
+929 DLFGGLL

>member
-51 YNNGAQ
+51 YTNGAQ

-169 ASVTTD
+169 ASITTD

-218 LGSGVGK
+218 FPSGGGK
-225 ALPNSSTIPTPNG
+225 T
-238 WRTVKDIQ
+238 R
-246 VGDYLFDAMG
+246 
-256 KPTKVLGVYPQGEK
+256 
-270 EVWEVTFKD
+270 
-279 GRTVK
+279 
-284 CCGEH
+284 
-289 LWSYFTDNQSKNQ
+289 
-302 IIKRNFKTSTTKEL
+302 
-316 SSMTLQDN
+316 
-324 NGGYKI
+324 
-330 FVPMQ
+330 
-335 KAVEYSEKKHF
+335 
-346 IPPYAFGLMLGDGS
+346 
-360 FRFQENQ
+360 
-367 KAFSYSSEN
+367 
-376 EILPNE
+376 
-382 IAILCGWNVKRN
+382 
-394 SDKNYNWTFSYK
+394 
-406 EKKNLRQKNVWVQ
+406 
-419 DILIEHPELIGVKSE
+419 
-434 DKFIPRNYLEDSVK
+434 
-448 NRFALLNGLL
+448 LLL
-458 DSDGSVDEKG
+458 
-468 RVSLFTISEQ
+468 
-478 MKNDIVELARSL
+478 
-490 GFKTHVRIDSHKKT
+490 
-504 NICYDITI
+504 
-512 TGTPEDKNKLF
+512 
-523 RLPRKREKMNNWF
+523 
-536 MKTNRKESNLGNP
+536 
-549 IVSIAK
+549 
-555 LKYSEEMTCFYVDNE
+555 
-570 EHLFLAEDFCVTH
+570 
-583 NTRFLVGE
+583 GE

-649 FTKEQQTV
+649 FTKEQQT
-657 IEEAKEVIKK
+657 IIDQAKEVIKK
-667 YKDNLMIVQIPMP
+667 YKNNLMIVQIPMP
-680 SVEVVKSVV
+680 SVEIVKSVV
-689 RQNCIVNDIKNVIFD
+689 RQNCIVNDIKNVFFD

-735 DLAVEQDIFM
+735 DLAVEQDVFM
-745 MSATQLNSNQD
+745 MSATQLNSSQD

-771 RAIVDKAD
+771 KSIVDKAD
-779 IAMIGTL
+779 IAMIGGL

-806 QVFDVYKVRR
+806 QVYDVYKVRR

-849 VPVMEVNF
+849 VPIMEVNF

-863 YDDFVRHLNSSHS
+863 YDEFVHHLNSSRS
-876 LPPRAEQTFSIQQDN
+876 LSSRADQTFSIQQDSV
-891 DLDSARSES
+891 LDSAHNES
-900 TETEEDEEEMDKQSP
+900 TEIEEDEEEMDKQSP

-929 ELFGGLL
+929 VLFGGLL